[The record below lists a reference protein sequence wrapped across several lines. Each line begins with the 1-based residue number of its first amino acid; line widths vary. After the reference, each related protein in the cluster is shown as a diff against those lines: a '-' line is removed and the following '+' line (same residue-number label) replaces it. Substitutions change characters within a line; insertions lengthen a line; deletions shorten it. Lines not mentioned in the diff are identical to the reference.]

1 MKQLNKPISHT
12 CPPENSSINY
22 LSRTKLSLITAA
34 VFATFVTS
42 DALANVTIKGT
53 VTINDQVVEVDQT
66 TNVSLGSDGDVINIE
81 GNENNALY
89 VNGDNLSLDGSKINV
104 EATGGAAVST
114 QKNTTNVNIGSLNT
128 EYVNLNGYKNGVKA
142 ISGSIVSVDSN
153 NQIYIGTV
161 DSDVSSADLSA
172 LYSSGASIT
181 VGQNAK
187 QIFLN
192 TETSAKSSTKDALG
206 IYAVRN
212 GNVSVGN
219 ENAEEVQIN
228 VNQVS
233 SAIGIW
239 SIGDNSTPSS
249 TVEISGKKLSMVT
262 SSGGEAR
269 GIAAHNGGNVQ
280 LNGDSITLTATST
293 GAAVRDKHSKATGI
307 EVFSEQDGISEVTLN
322 AQSISSTA
330 IAEVEAIGAYT
341 GTNSVLNI
349 SSDKTQNISISAI
362 NKQATDSSRAYGLW
376 VDNTASLDKS
386 GGKVNISA
394 KTVTV
399 SAQGS
404 TDIRAIHVASN
415 NLDQEERSQL
425 TIDAD
430 KVIIEAQSTD
440 SSSKAAGISAMS
452 AGDVSIL
459 GDTFITADNAIQA
472 RGDAQVLINKDSD
485 HTTQINGDIV
495 FTYDAETS
503 GTGVDATVDITLS
516 GENSYL
522 EGQSKITGNP
532 PQEKSDVKNFSMTM
546 TQGGTWKVTGD
557 SFVNH
562 LNLQDAGSVSL
573 LKETGTFSAD
583 NLSMDGGVIQTSSAE
598 QKVEVQTLKLSQ
610 NGGTLNASS
619 VANQDGS
626 ISTATLSVG
635 SVEEGQGGVLNVNY
649 SGINS
654 DQITEENVSDL
665 QAVQLAE
672 TADGIAMTEVV
683 EEGDINGK
691 WTRTTTAD
699 GQTNTTQAA
708 NTKLADYSSVNAMSL
723 VQWRNEINHLTKRLG
738 DVRASES
745 AIGAWARV
753 YGGESEWGSGDEIS
767 MDHTTIQVGSDYR
780 INPNLIVGGAFSYTD
795 SDADLVNGSA
805 DGKSYSLAAY
815 ATYLTNT
822 GSYLDVIGRYG
833 YLKNDIHAGNMKLD
847 TDSNAFSLS
856 MEGGHTFRFMQE
868 RAYIEPQVE
877 LTYGFISGDNAKA
890 SNQVKIEQD
899 DYQSLITR
907 LGVRAGMNF
916 PEKAG
921 TVYATVSYSYDFLGE
936 AEGKA
941 IKNNVTS
948 DLSEDLGG
956 GWVTYGVGT
965 QFQLGKQAYVYGELE
980 RTSGGDVENPY
991 LFNVGLRWNF

>member
-1 MKQLNKPISHT
+1 MKSKQKYQLAR
-12 CPPENSSINY
+12 
-22 LSRTKLSLITAA
+22 LSAIATAVLMTSVFSTTNAATVKLNGTL
-34 VFATFVTS
+34 FV
-42 DALANVTIKGT
+42 
-53 VTINDQVVEVDQT
+53 NDQTQEFGEGGVIKDDVSVSASIGQITDDIRVEKGEGD
-66 TNVSLGSDGDVINIE
+66 SLYAYGAKLTVE
-81 GNENNALY
+81 
-89 VNGDNLSLDGSKINV
+89 GSKIDVEGADAAVYANRGSEV
-104 EATGGAAVST
+104 LIGSSSTDYVRLDGKGYGVRSGTDSSLVIDAKEINIGTTIADSSNKNLISVFGQNNGKITIGQNARTIKIQTQTASTLTSTSKTVSGIKALDGAKITLGNSEVNEIDIKTIFSNNATGIWAEGKKSAPDSSIEATAKNIFITTEAGHQASGISALHGGNISIGAEDSLISLTTISTGTQTEDALSSANGIQVYSSLDNHSSLTMIGTNITSNATGNIEAV
-114 QKNTTNVNIGSLNT
+114 G
-128 EYVNLNGYKNGVKA
+128 A
-142 ISGSIVSVDSN
+142 
-153 NQIYIGTV
+153 YIGT
-161 DSDVSSADLSA
+161 
-172 LYSSGASIT
+172 
-181 VGQNAK
+181 
-187 QIFLN
+187 
-192 TETSAKSSTKDALG
+192 
-206 IYAVRN
+206 N
-212 GNVSVGN
+212 G
-219 ENAEEVQIN
+219 
-228 VNQVS
+228 
-233 SAIGIW
+233 
-239 SIGDNSTPSS
+239 
-249 TVEISGKKLSMVT
+249 
-262 SSGGEAR
+262 
-269 GIAAHNGGNVQ
+269 
-280 LNGDSITLTATST
+280 
-293 GAAVRDKHSKATGI
+293 
-307 EVFSEQDGISEVTLN
+307 TLN
-322 AQSISSTA
+322 
-330 IAEVEAIGAYT
+330 IGT
-341 GTNSVLNI
+341 KETDQVLI
-349 SSDKTQNISISAI
+349 KAI
-362 NKQATDSSRAYGLW
+362 NIQSNPSSRAFGIW
-376 VDNTASLDKS
+376 VDNTADWKKN
-386 GGKVNISA
+386 GGQANI
-394 KTVTV
+394 TGQNV
-399 SAQGS
+399 SIYAEGG
-404 TDIRAIHVASN
+404 TDTRAIHVASN
-415 NLDQEERSQL
+415 DLDPAKRSKL
-425 TIDAD
+425 SIKAD
-430 KVIIEAQSTD
+430 NIVIEAKSTNAERN
-440 SSSKAAGISAMS
+440 SSGISAMS
-452 AGDVSIL
+452 AGDVSIE
-459 GDTFITADNAIQA
+459 GNTIINADNAIVA
-472 RGDAQVLINKDSD
+472 RGDASVVINKETQS
-485 HTTQINGDIV
+485 TTQINGDIS
-495 FTYDAETS
+495 FSYDEATS

-557 SFVNH
+557 SFVNR

-573 LKETGTFSAD
+573 LKETSTFSAD

-598 QKVEVQTLKLSQ
+598 QKVAVQTLKLSQ
-610 NGGTLNASS
+610 NGGTLNAWS

-635 SVEEGQGGVLNVNY
+635 SVEEGQGGALNVNY

-654 DQITEENVSDL
+654 DQITEKNASDL
-665 QAVQLAE
+665 KAVQLAE

-907 LGVRAGMNF
+907 LGVRAGLNF

-941 IKNNVTS
+941 IKNNLTS

>member
-1 MKQLNKPISHT
+1 MKSKQKYQLAR
-12 CPPENSSINY
+12 
-22 LSRTKLSLITAA
+22 LSAIATAVLMTS
-34 VFATFVTS
+34 VFS
-42 DALANVTIKGT
+42 
-53 VTINDQVVEVDQT
+53 T
-66 TNVSLGSDGDVINIE
+66 TN
-81 GNENNALY
+81 A
-89 VNGDNLSLDGSKINV
+89 
-104 EATGGAAVST
+104 AT
-114 QKNTTNVNIGSLNT
+114 
-128 EYVNLNGYKNGVKA
+128 VK
-142 ISGSIVSVDSN
+142 
-153 NQIYIGTV
+153 
-161 DSDVSSADLSA
+161 
-172 LYSSGASIT
+172 
-181 VGQNAK
+181 
-187 QIFLN
+187 
-192 TETSAKSSTKDALG
+192 
-206 IYAVRN
+206 
-212 GNVSVGN
+212 
-219 ENAEEVQIN
+219 
-228 VNQVS
+228 
-233 SAIGIW
+233 
-239 SIGDNSTPSS
+239 
-249 TVEISGKKLSMVT
+249 
-262 SSGGEAR
+262 
-269 GIAAHNGGNVQ
+269 VQ
-280 LNGDSITLTATST
+280 LNGTLFVNDQIQEFGEGGVITDDVSVSASIGQITDDIRVEKGKSGDSLYAYGAKLTVEGSKIDVEGAAAAVYANKGSEVLIGSSSTDYVRLDGKVYGVRNGTDSSLVVNAKEINIGTTISDSNKNLISVFGQNNGQITIGQNAQTIKIQTQTASTSTSNSSVISGIKALSGANITLGNSEVNEIDIKTIFSNN
-293 GAAVRDKHSKATGI
+293 ATGI
-307 EVFSEQDGISEVTLN
+307 WAEGKESAPDSSIEAAAKNIFITTEAGHQASGISALHGGDISIGAEDSLISLTTISTGTQTEDALSSANGIQVYSSLDNHSSLTMIGTNITSNATGNIEAVGAYIGTNGTLN
-322 AQSISSTA
+322 
-330 IAEVEAIGAYT
+330 IGT
-341 GTNSVLNI
+341 KETDQVLI
-349 SSDKTQNISISAI
+349 KAI
-362 NKQATDSSRAYGLW
+362 NTQSNPSSRAFGIW
-376 VDNTASLDKS
+376 VDNTAEWKKN
-386 GGKVNISA
+386 GGQANI
-394 KTVTV
+394 TGQNV
-399 SAQGS
+399 SIYAEGG
-404 TDIRAIHVASN
+404 TDTRAIHVASN
-415 NLDQEERSQL
+415 DLDPAKRSKL
-425 TIDAD
+425 SIKAD
-430 KVIIEAQSTD
+430 NIVIEAKSTNAERN
-440 SSSKAAGISAMS
+440 SSGISAMS
-452 AGDVSIL
+452 AGDVSIE
-459 GDTFITADNAIQA
+459 GNTIINADNAIVA
-472 RGDAQVLINKDSD
+472 RGDASVVINKETQS
-485 HTTQINGDIV
+485 TTQINGDIS
-495 FTYDAETS
+495 FSYDEATS

-610 NGGTLNASS
+610 NGGTFNASS

-635 SVEEGQGGVLNVNY
+635 SVEEGQGGALNVNY

-941 IKNNVTS
+941 IKNNLTS

>member
-1 MKQLNKPISHT
+1 MLM
-12 CPPENSSINY
+12 
-22 LSRTKLSLITAA
+22 TKLKNLARGGVIKDDVSVSASIGQITDDIRVEKGEGDSLYAYGA
-34 VFATFVTS
+34 K
-42 DALANVTIKGT
+42 LT
-53 VTINDQVVEVDQT
+53 VE
-66 TNVSLGSDGDVINIE
+66 
-81 GNENNALY
+81 
-89 VNGDNLSLDGSKINV
+89 GSKIDVEGADAAVYANRGSEV
-104 EATGGAAVST
+104 LIGSSSTDYVRLDGKGYGVRSGTDSSLVIDAKEINIGTTIADSSNKNLISVFGQNNGKITIGQNARTIKIQTQTASTLTSTSKTVSGIKALDGAKITLGNSEVNEIDIKTIFSNNATGIWAEGKKSAPDSSIEATAKNIFITTEAGHQASGISALHGGNISIGAEDSLISLTTISTGTQTEDALSSANGIQVYSSLDNHSSLTMIGTNITSNATGNIEAV
-114 QKNTTNVNIGSLNT
+114 G
-128 EYVNLNGYKNGVKA
+128 A
-142 ISGSIVSVDSN
+142 
-153 NQIYIGTV
+153 YIGTN
-161 DSDVSSADLSA
+161 
-172 LYSSGASIT
+172 GT
-181 VGQNAK
+181 
-187 QIFLN
+187 LN
-192 TETSAKSSTKDALG
+192 IGTKET
-206 IYAVRN
+206 
-212 GNVSVGN
+212 
-219 ENAEEVQIN
+219 
-228 VNQVS
+228 NQVL
-233 SAIGIW
+233 I
-239 SIGDNSTPSS
+239 
-249 TVEISGKKLSMVT
+249 K
-262 SSGGEAR
+262 
-269 GIAAHNGGNVQ
+269 
-280 LNGDSITLTATST
+280 
-293 GAAVRDKHSKATGI
+293 
-307 EVFSEQDGISEVTLN
+307 
-322 AQSISSTA
+322 
-330 IAEVEAIGAYT
+330 
-341 GTNSVLNI
+341 
-349 SSDKTQNISISAI
+349 AI
-362 NKQATDSSRAYGLW
+362 NIQSNPSSRAFGIW
-376 VDNTASLDKS
+376 VDNTADWKKN
-386 GGKVNISA
+386 GGQANI
-394 KTVTV
+394 TGQNV
-399 SAQGS
+399 SIYAEGG
-404 TDIRAIHVASN
+404 TDTRAIHVASN
-415 NLDQEERSQL
+415 DLDPAKRSKL
-425 TIDAD
+425 SIKAD
-430 KVIIEAQSTD
+430 NIVIEAKSTNAERN
-440 SSSKAAGISAMS
+440 SSGISAMS
-452 AGDVSIL
+452 AGDVSIE
-459 GDTFITADNAIQA
+459 GNTIINEDNAIVA
-472 RGDAQVLINKDSD
+472 RGDASVVINKETQS
-485 HTTQINGDIV
+485 TTQINGDIS
-495 FTYDAETS
+495 FSYDEATS

-557 SFVNH
+557 SFVNR

-573 LKETGTFSAD
+573 LKETSTFSAD

-598 QKVEVQTLKLSQ
+598 QKVAVQTLKLSQ
-610 NGGTLNASS
+610 NGGTLNAWS

-635 SVEEGQGGVLNVNY
+635 SVEEGQGGALNVNY

-654 DQITEENVSDL
+654 DQITEKNASDL
-665 QAVQLAE
+665 KAVQLAE

-907 LGVRAGMNF
+907 LGVRAGLNF

-941 IKNNVTS
+941 IKNNLTS

>member
-1 MKQLNKPISHT
+1 MKSKQKYQLAR
-12 CPPENSSINY
+12 
-22 LSRTKLSLITAA
+22 LSAIATAVLMTSVFSTTNAATVKLNGTL
-34 VFATFVTS
+34 FV
-42 DALANVTIKGT
+42 
-53 VTINDQVVEVDQT
+53 NDQTQEFGEGGVIKDDVSVSASIGQITDDIRVEKGKSGD
-66 TNVSLGSDGDVINIE
+66 SLYAYGAKLTVE
-81 GNENNALY
+81 
-89 VNGDNLSLDGSKINV
+89 GSKIDV
-104 EATGGAAVST
+104 EGAAAAVYANKGSEVLIGSSSTDYVRLDGKVYGVRNGTDSSLVVNAKEINIGTTITDLNKDLISVFGQNNGQITIGQNAQTIKIQTQTASTSTYNPHVISGIKALDGANITLGNSEVNDIDIKTIFSNNATGIWAEGKESAPDSSIEAAAKYIFITTEAGHQASGISALHGGDISIGAEDSLISLTTISTGTQTEDALSSANGIQVYSSLDNHSSLTMIGTNITSNATGNIEAV
-114 QKNTTNVNIGSLNT
+114 G
-128 EYVNLNGYKNGVKA
+128 A
-142 ISGSIVSVDSN
+142 
-153 NQIYIGTV
+153 YIGT
-161 DSDVSSADLSA
+161 
-172 LYSSGASIT
+172 
-181 VGQNAK
+181 
-187 QIFLN
+187 
-192 TETSAKSSTKDALG
+192 
-206 IYAVRN
+206 N
-212 GNVSVGN
+212 G
-219 ENAEEVQIN
+219 
-228 VNQVS
+228 
-233 SAIGIW
+233 
-239 SIGDNSTPSS
+239 
-249 TVEISGKKLSMVT
+249 
-262 SSGGEAR
+262 
-269 GIAAHNGGNVQ
+269 
-280 LNGDSITLTATST
+280 
-293 GAAVRDKHSKATGI
+293 
-307 EVFSEQDGISEVTLN
+307 TLN
-322 AQSISSTA
+322 
-330 IAEVEAIGAYT
+330 IGT
-341 GTNSVLNI
+341 KETDQVLI
-349 SSDKTQNISISAI
+349 KAI
-362 NKQATDSSRAYGLW
+362 NTQSNPSSRAFGIW
-376 VDNTASLDKS
+376 VDNTAEWKKN
-386 GGKVNISA
+386 GGQANI
-394 KTVTV
+394 TGQNV
-399 SAQGS
+399 SIYAEGG
-404 TDIRAIHVASN
+404 TDTRAIHVASN
-415 NLDQEERSQL
+415 DLDPAKRSKL
-425 TIDAD
+425 SIKAD
-430 KVIIEAQSTD
+430 NIVIEAKSTNAERN
-440 SSSKAAGISAMS
+440 SSGISAMS
-452 AGDVSIL
+452 AGDVSIE
-459 GDTFITADNAIQA
+459 GNTIINADNAIVA
-472 RGDAQVLINKDSD
+472 RGDASVVINKETQS
-485 HTTQINGDIV
+485 TTQINGDIS
-495 FTYDAETS
+495 FSYDEATS

-610 NGGTLNASS
+610 NGGTFNASS

-635 SVEEGQGGVLNVNY
+635 SVEEGQGGALNVNY

-738 DVRASES
+738 EVRASES

-856 MEGGHTFRFMQE
+856 MEGGHTFRFLQE

-941 IKNNVTS
+941 IKNNLTS

>member
-1 MKQLNKPISHT
+1 MKSKQK
-12 CPPENSSINY
+12 Y
-22 LSRTKLSLITAA
+22 QLSR
-34 VFATFVTS
+34 
-42 DALANVTIKGT
+42 
-53 VTINDQVVEVDQT
+53 
-66 TNVSLGSDGDVINIE
+66 
-81 GNENNALY
+81 
-89 VNGDNLSLDGSKINV
+89 
-104 EATGGAAVST
+104 
-114 QKNTTNVNIGSLNT
+114 
-128 EYVNLNGYKNGVKA
+128 
-142 ISGSIVSVDSN
+142 
-153 NQIYIGTV
+153 
-161 DSDVSSADLSA
+161 LSA
-172 LYSSGASIT
+172 IAMAVLMTSVFSTS
-181 VGQNAK
+181 NA
-187 QIFLN
+187 
-192 TETSAKSSTKDALG
+192 AK
-206 IYAVRN
+206 
-212 GNVSVGN
+212 
-219 ENAEEVQIN
+219 
-228 VNQVS
+228 
-233 SAIGIW
+233 
-239 SIGDNSTPSS
+239 
-249 TVEISGKKLSMVT
+249 
-262 SSGGEAR
+262 
-269 GIAAHNGGNVQ
+269 VQ
-280 LNGDSITLTATST
+280 LNGTLFVNDQTQEFGEGGVIKDDVSVSASIGQITDDIRVEKGKSDSLYAYGAKLTVEGSKIDVEGADAAVYANKGSEVLIGSSSTDYVRLDGKGYGVRNGTDSSLVIDAKEINIGTTIADSNKNLISVFGQNNSQITIGQNARTIKIQTQTASTLTSTSKT
-293 GAAVRDKHSKATGI
+293 VSGIKALYGANITVGNSKVNDIDIKTIFSNNATGI
-307 EVFSEQDGISEVTLN
+307 WAEGKESAPDSSIEAAAKNIFITTEAGHQASGISALHGGDISIGAEDSLISLTTISTGTQTEDALSSANGIQVYSSLDNHSSLTMIGTNITSNATGNIEAVGAYIGTNGTLN
-322 AQSISSTA
+322 
-330 IAEVEAIGAYT
+330 IGT
-341 GTNSVLNI
+341 KETDQVLI
-349 SSDKTQNISISAI
+349 KAI
-362 NKQATDSSRAYGLW
+362 NTQSNPSSRAFGIW
-376 VDNTASLDKS
+376 VDNTADWQKN
-386 GGKVNISA
+386 GGQANI
-394 KTVTV
+394 TGQNV
-399 SAQGS
+399 SIYAEGG
-404 TDIRAIHVASN
+404 TDTRAIHVASN
-415 NLDQEERSQL
+415 DLDPAKRSKL
-425 TIDAD
+425 SIKAD
-430 KVIIEAQSTD
+430 NIVIEAK
-440 SSSKAAGISAMS
+440 SSNAERNSSGISAMS
-452 AGDVSIL
+452 AGDVSIE
-459 GDTFITADNAIQA
+459 GSTIINADNAIVA
-472 RGDAQVLINKDSD
+472 RGDASVVINKETQF
-485 HTTQINGDIV
+485 TTQINGDIS
-495 FTYDAETS
+495 FSYDEATS

-635 SVEEGQGGVLNVNY
+635 SVEEGQGGALNVNY

-654 DQITEENVSDL
+654 DQITEKNASDL
-665 QAVQLAE
+665 KAVQLAE

-856 MEGGHTFRFMQE
+856 MEGGHTFRFLQE

-916 PEKAG
+916 PEK
-921 TVYATVSYSYDFLGE
+921 LGYLWRWHPIPIRE
-936 AEGKA
+936 
-941 IKNNVTS
+941 TS
-948 DLSEDLGG
+948 
-956 GWVTYGVGT
+956 
-965 QFQLGKQAYVYGELE
+965 
-980 RTSGGDVENPY
+980 
-991 LFNVGLRWNF
+991 LRLR

>member
-1 MKQLNKPISHT
+1 MKSKQKYQLAR
-12 CPPENSSINY
+12 
-22 LSRTKLSLITAA
+22 LSAIATAVLMTSVFSTTNAATVKLNGTL
-34 VFATFVTS
+34 FV
-42 DALANVTIKGT
+42 
-53 VTINDQVVEVDQT
+53 NDQTQEFGEGGVIKDDVSVSASIGQITDDIRVEKGEGD
-66 TNVSLGSDGDVINIE
+66 SLYAYGAKLTVE
-81 GNENNALY
+81 
-89 VNGDNLSLDGSKINV
+89 GSKIDVEGADAAVYANRGSEV
-104 EATGGAAVST
+104 LIGSSSTDYVRLDGKGYGVRNGTDSSLVIDAKEINIGTTIADSNKNLISVFGQNNGQITIGQNARTIKIQTQTASTLTSTSKTVSGIKALYGAKITLGNSEVNDIDIKTIFSNNATGIWAEGKESAPDSSIEATAKNIFITTEAGHQASGISALHGGDISIGAEDSLISLTTISTGTQTEEALSSANGIQVYSSLDNHSSLTMIGTNITSNATGNIEAV
-114 QKNTTNVNIGSLNT
+114 G
-128 EYVNLNGYKNGVKA
+128 A
-142 ISGSIVSVDSN
+142 
-153 NQIYIGTV
+153 YIGTN
-161 DSDVSSADLSA
+161 
-172 LYSSGASIT
+172 GT
-181 VGQNAK
+181 
-187 QIFLN
+187 LN
-192 TETSAKSSTKDALG
+192 IGTKET
-206 IYAVRN
+206 
-212 GNVSVGN
+212 
-219 ENAEEVQIN
+219 
-228 VNQVS
+228 NQVL
-233 SAIGIW
+233 I
-239 SIGDNSTPSS
+239 
-249 TVEISGKKLSMVT
+249 K
-262 SSGGEAR
+262 
-269 GIAAHNGGNVQ
+269 
-280 LNGDSITLTATST
+280 
-293 GAAVRDKHSKATGI
+293 
-307 EVFSEQDGISEVTLN
+307 
-322 AQSISSTA
+322 
-330 IAEVEAIGAYT
+330 
-341 GTNSVLNI
+341 
-349 SSDKTQNISISAI
+349 AI
-362 NKQATDSSRAYGLW
+362 NIQSNPSSRAFGIW
-376 VDNTASLDKS
+376 VDNTADWKKN
-386 GGKVNISA
+386 GGQANI
-394 KTVTV
+394 TGQNV
-399 SAQGS
+399 SIYAEGG
-404 TDIRAIHVASN
+404 TDTRAIHVASN
-415 NLDQEERSQL
+415 DLDPAKRSKL
-425 TIDAD
+425 SIKAD
-430 KVIIEAQSTD
+430 NIVIEAKSTNAERN
-440 SSSKAAGISAMS
+440 SSGISAMS
-452 AGDVSIL
+452 AGDVSIE
-459 GDTFITADNAIQA
+459 GNTIINADNAIVA
-472 RGDAQVLINKDSD
+472 RGDASVVINKETQS
-485 HTTQINGDIV
+485 TTQINGDIS
-495 FTYDAETS
+495 FSYDEATS

-532 PQEKSDVKNFSMTM
+532 PQGKSDVKNFSMTM

-557 SFVNH
+557 SFVNR

-573 LKETGTFSAD
+573 LKETSTFSAD
-583 NLSMDGGVIQTSSAE
+583 NLSMDGGVIQTSSAK
-598 QKVEVQTLKLSQ
+598 QKVAVQTLKLSQ

-619 VANQDGS
+619 VVNQDGS

-635 SVEEGQGGVLNVNY
+635 SVEEGKGGALNVNY

-654 DQITEENVSDL
+654 DQITEKNASDL
-665 QAVQLAE
+665 KAVQLAE

-877 LTYGFISGDNAKA
+877 LTYGFISGDNVKA

-907 LGVRAGMNF
+907 LGVRAGLNF

-941 IKNNVTS
+941 IKNNLTS

>member
-1 MKQLNKPISHT
+1 MKSKQKYQLAR
-12 CPPENSSINY
+12 
-22 LSRTKLSLITAA
+22 LSAIATAVLMTS
-34 VFATFVTS
+34 VFSTTNAATVRLNGTLFV
-42 DALANVTIKGT
+42 
-53 VTINDQVVEVDQT
+53 NDQTQEFGEGGEIKDDVSVSASIGQSTDDIRVEKGKSD
-66 TNVSLGSDGDVINIE
+66 SLYAYGAKLTVE
-81 GNENNALY
+81 
-89 VNGDNLSLDGSKINV
+89 GSKIDV
-104 EATGGAAVST
+104 EGAAAAVYANQGSEVLIGSSSTDYVRLDGKVYGVRNGTDSSLVVNAKEINIGTTIADSNKDLISVFGQYNSQITIGQNAQTIKIQTQTASTSTYNSHVISGIKALSGANITLGNSEVNKIDIKTIFSNNATGIWAEGRESAPDSSIEAAAKNIFITTEAGHQASGISALHGGDISIGAEDSLISLTTISTGTQTEDALSSANGIQVYSSLDNHSSLTMIGTNITSNATGNIEAV
-114 QKNTTNVNIGSLNT
+114 G
-128 EYVNLNGYKNGVKA
+128 A
-142 ISGSIVSVDSN
+142 
-153 NQIYIGTV
+153 YIGT
-161 DSDVSSADLSA
+161 
-172 LYSSGASIT
+172 
-181 VGQNAK
+181 
-187 QIFLN
+187 
-192 TETSAKSSTKDALG
+192 
-206 IYAVRN
+206 N
-212 GNVSVGN
+212 G
-219 ENAEEVQIN
+219 
-228 VNQVS
+228 
-233 SAIGIW
+233 
-239 SIGDNSTPSS
+239 
-249 TVEISGKKLSMVT
+249 
-262 SSGGEAR
+262 
-269 GIAAHNGGNVQ
+269 
-280 LNGDSITLTATST
+280 
-293 GAAVRDKHSKATGI
+293 
-307 EVFSEQDGISEVTLN
+307 TLN
-322 AQSISSTA
+322 
-330 IAEVEAIGAYT
+330 IGT
-341 GTNSVLNI
+341 KETDQVLI
-349 SSDKTQNISISAI
+349 KAI
-362 NKQATDSSRAYGLW
+362 NTQSNPSSRAFGIW
-376 VDNTASLDKS
+376 VDNTAEWKKN
-386 GGKVNISA
+386 GGQANI
-394 KTVTV
+394 TGQNV
-399 SAQGS
+399 SIYAEGG
-404 TDIRAIHVASN
+404 TDTRAIHVASN
-415 NLDQEERSQL
+415 DLDPAKRSKL
-425 TIDAD
+425 SIKAD
-430 KVIIEAQSTD
+430 NIVIEAKSTNAERN
-440 SSSKAAGISAMS
+440 SSGISAMS
-452 AGDVSIL
+452 AGDVSIE
-459 GDTFITADNAIQA
+459 GNTIINADNAIVA
-472 RGDAQVLINKDSD
+472 RGDASVVINKETQS
-485 HTTQINGDIV
+485 TTQINGDIS
-495 FTYDAETS
+495 FSYDEATS

-532 PQEKSDVKNFSMTM
+532 PQEKSDVKNFSMTI

-635 SVEEGQGGVLNVNY
+635 SVEAGQGGVLNVNY

-738 DVRASES
+738 EVRASES

-856 MEGGHTFRFMQE
+856 MEGGHTFRFLQE

-941 IKNNVTS
+941 IKNNLTS

>member
-1 MKQLNKPISHT
+1 MKSKQKYQLAR
-12 CPPENSSINY
+12 
-22 LSRTKLSLITAA
+22 LSAIATAVLMTS
-34 VFATFVTS
+34 VFS
-42 DALANVTIKGT
+42 
-53 VTINDQVVEVDQT
+53 T
-66 TNVSLGSDGDVINIE
+66 TN
-81 GNENNALY
+81 A
-89 VNGDNLSLDGSKINV
+89 
-104 EATGGAAVST
+104 AT
-114 QKNTTNVNIGSLNT
+114 
-128 EYVNLNGYKNGVKA
+128 VK
-142 ISGSIVSVDSN
+142 
-153 NQIYIGTV
+153 
-161 DSDVSSADLSA
+161 
-172 LYSSGASIT
+172 
-181 VGQNAK
+181 
-187 QIFLN
+187 
-192 TETSAKSSTKDALG
+192 
-206 IYAVRN
+206 
-212 GNVSVGN
+212 
-219 ENAEEVQIN
+219 
-228 VNQVS
+228 
-233 SAIGIW
+233 
-239 SIGDNSTPSS
+239 
-249 TVEISGKKLSMVT
+249 
-262 SSGGEAR
+262 
-269 GIAAHNGGNVQ
+269 VQ
-280 LNGDSITLTATST
+280 LNGTLFVNDQIQEFGEGGVITDDVSVSASIGQITDDIRVEKGKSGDSLYAYGAKLTVEGSKIDVEGAAAAVYANKGSEVLIGSSSTDYVRLDGKGYGVRNGTDSSLVIDAKEINIGTTIADSNKNLISVYGQNNSQITIGQNARTIKIQTQTASTLTSTSKT
-293 GAAVRDKHSKATGI
+293 ISGIKALYGANITVGNSKVNDIDIKTIFSNNATGI
-307 EVFSEQDGISEVTLN
+307 WAEGKESAPDSSIEAAAKNIFITTEAGHQASGISALHGGDISIGAEDSLISLTTISTGTQTEDALSSANGIQVYSSLDNHSSLTMIGTNITSNATGNIEAVGAYIGTNGTLN
-322 AQSISSTA
+322 
-330 IAEVEAIGAYT
+330 IGT
-341 GTNSVLNI
+341 KETDQVLI
-349 SSDKTQNISISAI
+349 KAI
-362 NKQATDSSRAYGLW
+362 NTQSNPSSRAFGIW
-376 VDNTASLDKS
+376 VDNTAEWKKN
-386 GGKVNISA
+386 GGQANI
-394 KTVTV
+394 TGQNV
-399 SAQGS
+399 SIYAEGG
-404 TDIRAIHVASN
+404 TDTRAIHVASN
-415 NLDQEERSQL
+415 DLDPAKRSKL
-425 TIDAD
+425 SIKAD
-430 KVIIEAQSTD
+430 NIVIEAKSTNAERN
-440 SSSKAAGISAMS
+440 SSGISAMS
-452 AGDVSIL
+452 AGDVSIE
-459 GDTFITADNAIQA
+459 GNTIINADNAIVA
-472 RGDAQVLINKDSD
+472 RGDASVVINKETQS
-485 HTTQINGDIV
+485 TTQINGDIS
-495 FTYDAETS
+495 FSYDEATS

-532 PQEKSDVKNFSMTM
+532 PQEKSDVKNFSMTI

-610 NGGTLNASS
+610 NGGTFNASS

-856 MEGGHTFRFMQE
+856 MEGGHTFRFLQE

>member
-1 MKQLNKPISHT
+1 MKSKQKYQLARLSAIATAVLMTSVFSTTNAATVKLNGTLFVNDQTQEFGEGGKIEDDVSV
-12 CPPENSSINY
+12 SASIGQ
-22 LSRTKLSLITAA
+22 ITDYIR
-34 VFATFVTS
+34 VE
-42 DALANVTIKGT
+42 KGT
-53 VTINDQVVEVDQT
+53 GDSLYAFGAKLTVE
-66 TNVSLGSDGDVINIE
+66 
-81 GNENNALY
+81 
-89 VNGDNLSLDGSKINV
+89 GSKIDVEGADAAVYANRGSEV
-104 EATGGAAVST
+104 LIGSSSTDYVRLDGKGYGVRKGTDSSLVIDAKEINIGTTIADSNKNLISVFGQNNGKITIGQNARTIKIQTQTASTLTSTSKTVSGIKALYGANITLGNSEVNDIDIKTIFSNNATGIWAEGEEFAPDSLIEATAKNIFITTEAGHQASGISALHGGDISIGAEDSLISLTTISTGTQTEDALSSANGIQVYSSLDNHSSLTMIGTNITSNATGNIEAV
-114 QKNTTNVNIGSLNT
+114 G
-128 EYVNLNGYKNGVKA
+128 A
-142 ISGSIVSVDSN
+142 
-153 NQIYIGTV
+153 YIGTN
-161 DSDVSSADLSA
+161 
-172 LYSSGASIT
+172 GT
-181 VGQNAK
+181 
-187 QIFLN
+187 LN
-192 TETSAKSSTKDALG
+192 IGTKET
-206 IYAVRN
+206 
-212 GNVSVGN
+212 
-219 ENAEEVQIN
+219 
-228 VNQVS
+228 NQVL
-233 SAIGIW
+233 I
-239 SIGDNSTPSS
+239 
-249 TVEISGKKLSMVT
+249 K
-262 SSGGEAR
+262 
-269 GIAAHNGGNVQ
+269 
-280 LNGDSITLTATST
+280 
-293 GAAVRDKHSKATGI
+293 
-307 EVFSEQDGISEVTLN
+307 
-322 AQSISSTA
+322 
-330 IAEVEAIGAYT
+330 
-341 GTNSVLNI
+341 
-349 SSDKTQNISISAI
+349 AI
-362 NKQATDSSRAYGLW
+362 NIQSNPSSRAFGIW
-376 VDNTASLDKS
+376 VDNTADWKKN
-386 GGKVNISA
+386 GGQANI
-394 KTVTV
+394 TGQNV
-399 SAQGS
+399 SIYAEGG
-404 TDIRAIHVASN
+404 TDTRAIHVASN
-415 NLDQEERSQL
+415 DLDPAKRSKL
-425 TIDAD
+425 SIKAD
-430 KVIIEAQSTD
+430 NIVIEAKSTNAERN
-440 SSSKAAGISAMS
+440 SSGISAMS
-452 AGDVSIL
+452 AGDVSIE
-459 GDTFITADNAIQA
+459 GNTIINADNAIVA
-472 RGDAQVLINKDSD
+472 RGDASVVINKETQS
-485 HTTQINGDIV
+485 TTQINGDIS
-495 FTYDAETS
+495 FSYDEATS

-557 SFVNH
+557 SFVNR

-573 LKETGTFSAD
+573 LKETSTFSAD

-598 QKVEVQTLKLSQ
+598 QKVAVQTLKLSQ

-654 DQITEENVSDL
+654 DQITEKNASDL
-665 QAVQLAE
+665 KAVQLAE

-907 LGVRAGMNF
+907 LGVRAGLNF

-941 IKNNVTS
+941 IKNNLTS

>member
-1 MKQLNKPISHT
+1 MKSKQK
-12 CPPENSSINY
+12 Y
-22 LSRTKLSLITAA
+22 QLSR
-34 VFATFVTS
+34 
-42 DALANVTIKGT
+42 
-53 VTINDQVVEVDQT
+53 
-66 TNVSLGSDGDVINIE
+66 
-81 GNENNALY
+81 
-89 VNGDNLSLDGSKINV
+89 
-104 EATGGAAVST
+104 
-114 QKNTTNVNIGSLNT
+114 
-128 EYVNLNGYKNGVKA
+128 
-142 ISGSIVSVDSN
+142 
-153 NQIYIGTV
+153 
-161 DSDVSSADLSA
+161 LSA
-172 LYSSGASIT
+172 IAMAVLMTSVFSTS
-181 VGQNAK
+181 NA
-187 QIFLN
+187 
-192 TETSAKSSTKDALG
+192 AK
-206 IYAVRN
+206 
-212 GNVSVGN
+212 
-219 ENAEEVQIN
+219 
-228 VNQVS
+228 
-233 SAIGIW
+233 
-239 SIGDNSTPSS
+239 
-249 TVEISGKKLSMVT
+249 
-262 SSGGEAR
+262 
-269 GIAAHNGGNVQ
+269 VQ
-280 LNGDSITLTATST
+280 LNGTLFVNDQTQEFGEGGVIKDDVSVSASIGQITDDIRVEKGKSDSLYAYGAKLTVEGSKIDVEGADAAVYANKGSEVLIGSSSTDYVRLDGKGYGVRNGTDSSLVIDAKEINIGTTIADSNKNLISVYGQNNSQITIGQNARTIKIQTQTASTLTSTSKT
-293 GAAVRDKHSKATGI
+293 ISGIKALYGANITVGNSKVNDIDIKTIFSNNATGI
-307 EVFSEQDGISEVTLN
+307 WAEGKESAPDSSIEAAAKNIFITTEAGHQASGISALHGGDISIGAEDSLISLTTISTGTQTEDALSSANGIQVYSSLDNHSSLTMIGTNITSNATGNIEAVGAYIGTNATLN
-322 AQSISSTA
+322 
-330 IAEVEAIGAYT
+330 IGT
-341 GTNSVLNI
+341 KETDQVLI
-349 SSDKTQNISISAI
+349 KAI
-362 NKQATDSSRAYGLW
+362 NTQSNPSSRAFGIW
-376 VDNTASLDKS
+376 VDNTAEWKKN
-386 GGKVNISA
+386 GGQANI
-394 KTVTV
+394 TGQNV
-399 SAQGS
+399 SIYAEGG
-404 TDIRAIHVASN
+404 TDTRAIHVASN
-415 NLDQEERSQL
+415 DLDPAKRSKL
-425 TIDAD
+425 SIKAD
-430 KVIIEAQSTD
+430 NIVIEAKSTNAERN
-440 SSSKAAGISAMS
+440 SSGISAMS
-452 AGDVSIL
+452 AGDVSIE
-459 GDTFITADNAIQA
+459 GNTIINADNAIVA
-472 RGDAQVLINKDSD
+472 RGDASVVINKETQS
-485 HTTQINGDIV
+485 TTQINGDIS
-495 FTYDAETS
+495 FSYDEATS

-619 VANQDGS
+619 VANQDGT

-635 SVEEGQGGVLNVNY
+635 SVEESQGGALNVNY

-691 WTRTTTAD
+691 WTRTTTTD

-723 VQWRNEINHLTKRLG
+723 VQCRNEINHLTKRLG

-745 AIGAWARV
+745 EIGAWARV

-856 MEGGHTFRFMQE
+856 MEGGHTFHFMQE

>member
-1 MKQLNKPISHT
+1 MKSKQK
-12 CPPENSSINY
+12 Y
-22 LSRTKLSLITAA
+22 QLSR
-34 VFATFVTS
+34 
-42 DALANVTIKGT
+42 
-53 VTINDQVVEVDQT
+53 
-66 TNVSLGSDGDVINIE
+66 
-81 GNENNALY
+81 
-89 VNGDNLSLDGSKINV
+89 
-104 EATGGAAVST
+104 
-114 QKNTTNVNIGSLNT
+114 
-128 EYVNLNGYKNGVKA
+128 
-142 ISGSIVSVDSN
+142 
-153 NQIYIGTV
+153 
-161 DSDVSSADLSA
+161 LSA
-172 LYSSGASIT
+172 IAMAVLMTSVFSTS
-181 VGQNAK
+181 NA
-187 QIFLN
+187 
-192 TETSAKSSTKDALG
+192 AK
-206 IYAVRN
+206 
-212 GNVSVGN
+212 
-219 ENAEEVQIN
+219 
-228 VNQVS
+228 
-233 SAIGIW
+233 
-239 SIGDNSTPSS
+239 
-249 TVEISGKKLSMVT
+249 
-262 SSGGEAR
+262 
-269 GIAAHNGGNVQ
+269 VQ
-280 LNGDSITLTATST
+280 LNGTLFVNDQTQEFGEGGVIKDDVSVSASIGQITDDIRVEKGKSDSLYAYGAKLTVEGSKIDVEGADAAVYANKGSEVLIGSSSTDYVRLDGKGYGVRNGTDSSLVIDAKEINIGTTIADSNKNLISVYGQNNSQITIGQNAQTIKIQTQTASTLTSTSKT
-293 GAAVRDKHSKATGI
+293 ISGIKALYGANITVGNSKVNDIDIKTIFSNNATGI
-307 EVFSEQDGISEVTLN
+307 WAEGKESAPDSSIEAAAKNIFITTEAGHQASGISALHGGDISIGAEDSLISLTTISTGTQTEDALSSANGIQVYSSLDNHSSLTMIGTNITSNATGNIEAVGAYIGTNGTLN
-322 AQSISSTA
+322 
-330 IAEVEAIGAYT
+330 IGT
-341 GTNSVLNI
+341 KETDQVLI
-349 SSDKTQNISISAI
+349 KAI
-362 NKQATDSSRAYGLW
+362 NTQSNPSSRAFGIW
-376 VDNTASLDKS
+376 VDNTAEWKKN
-386 GGKVNISA
+386 GGQANI
-394 KTVTV
+394 TGQNV
-399 SAQGS
+399 SIYAEGG
-404 TDIRAIHVASN
+404 TDTRAIHVASN
-415 NLDQEERSQL
+415 DLDPAKRSKL
-425 TIDAD
+425 SIKAD
-430 KVIIEAQSTD
+430 NIVIEAKSTNAERN
-440 SSSKAAGISAMS
+440 SSGISAMS
-452 AGDVSIL
+452 AGDVSIE
-459 GDTFITADNAIQA
+459 GNTIINADNAIVA
-472 RGDAQVLINKDSD
+472 RGDASVVINKETQS
-485 HTTQINGDIV
+485 TTQINGDIS
-495 FTYDAETS
+495 FSYDEATS

-619 VANQDGS
+619 VANQDGT

-635 SVEEGQGGVLNVNY
+635 SVEESQGGALNVNY

-654 DQITEENVSDL
+654 DQITEKNASDL
-665 QAVQLAE
+665 KAVQLAE

-691 WTRTTTAD
+691 WTRTTTTD

-745 AIGAWARV
+745 EIGAWARV

-856 MEGGHTFRFMQE
+856 MEGGHTFHFMQE

>member
-1 MKQLNKPISHT
+1 MKSKQK
-12 CPPENSSINY
+12 Y
-22 LSRTKLSLITAA
+22 QLSR
-34 VFATFVTS
+34 
-42 DALANVTIKGT
+42 
-53 VTINDQVVEVDQT
+53 
-66 TNVSLGSDGDVINIE
+66 
-81 GNENNALY
+81 
-89 VNGDNLSLDGSKINV
+89 
-104 EATGGAAVST
+104 
-114 QKNTTNVNIGSLNT
+114 
-128 EYVNLNGYKNGVKA
+128 
-142 ISGSIVSVDSN
+142 
-153 NQIYIGTV
+153 
-161 DSDVSSADLSA
+161 LSA
-172 LYSSGASIT
+172 IAMAVLMTSVFSTS
-181 VGQNAK
+181 NA
-187 QIFLN
+187 
-192 TETSAKSSTKDALG
+192 AK
-206 IYAVRN
+206 
-212 GNVSVGN
+212 
-219 ENAEEVQIN
+219 
-228 VNQVS
+228 
-233 SAIGIW
+233 
-239 SIGDNSTPSS
+239 
-249 TVEISGKKLSMVT
+249 
-262 SSGGEAR
+262 
-269 GIAAHNGGNVQ
+269 VQ
-280 LNGDSITLTATST
+280 LNGTLFVNDQTQEFGEGGVIKDDVSVSASIGQITDDIRVEKGKSDSLYAYGAKLTVEGSKIDVEGADAAVYANKGSEVLIGSSSTDYVRLDGKGYGVRNGTDSSLVIDAKEINIGTTIADSNKNLISVYGQNNSQITIGQNARTIKIQTQTASTLTSTSKT
-293 GAAVRDKHSKATGI
+293 ISGIKALYGANITVGNSKVNDIDIKTIFSNNATGI
-307 EVFSEQDGISEVTLN
+307 WAEGKESAPDSSIEAAAKNIFITTEAGHQASGISALHGGDISIGAEDSLISLTTISTGTQTEDALSSANGIQVYSSLDNHSSLTMIGTNITSNATGNIEAVGAYIGTNGTLN
-322 AQSISSTA
+322 
-330 IAEVEAIGAYT
+330 IGT
-341 GTNSVLNI
+341 KETDQVLI
-349 SSDKTQNISISAI
+349 KAI
-362 NKQATDSSRAYGLW
+362 NTQSNPSSRAFGIW
-376 VDNTASLDKS
+376 VDNTADWKKN
-386 GGKVNISA
+386 GGQANINGQN
-394 KTVTV
+394 V
-399 SAQGS
+399 SIYAEGG
-404 TDIRAIHVASN
+404 TDTRAIHVASN
-415 NLDQEERSQL
+415 DLDPAKRSKL
-425 TIDAD
+425 SIKAD
-430 KVIIEAQSTD
+430 NIVIEAKSTNAERN
-440 SSSKAAGISAMS
+440 SSGISAMS
-452 AGDVSIL
+452 AGDVSIE
-459 GDTFITADNAIQA
+459 GNTIINADNAIVA
-472 RGDAQVLINKDSD
+472 RGDASVVINKETQS
-485 HTTQINGDIV
+485 TTQINGDIS
-495 FTYDAETS
+495 FSYDEATS

-557 SFVNH
+557 SFVNR

-573 LKETGTFSAD
+573 LKETSTFSAD

-619 VANQDGS
+619 VANQDGT

-635 SVEEGQGGVLNVNY
+635 SVEESQGGALNVNY

-654 DQITEENVSDL
+654 DQITEKNASDL
-665 QAVQLAE
+665 KAVQLAE

-691 WTRTTTAD
+691 WTRTTTTD

-745 AIGAWARV
+745 EIGAWARV

-856 MEGGHTFRFMQE
+856 MEGGHTFHFMQE

>member
-1 MKQLNKPISHT
+1 MKSKQKYQLARLSAIATAVLMTSVFSTTNAATVKLNGTLFVNDQTQEFGEEGEIKDDVSV
-12 CPPENSSINY
+12 SASIGQ
-22 LSRTKLSLITAA
+22 IT
-34 VFATFVTS
+34 
-42 DALANVTIKGT
+42 DAIRVEKGT
-53 VTINDQVVEVDQT
+53 DDSLFAYGAKLTVE
-66 TNVSLGSDGDVINIE
+66 
-81 GNENNALY
+81 
-89 VNGDNLSLDGSKINV
+89 GSKIDVEGADAAVYATSGSEVLIGSSSTDYVRLDGKGYGVRSGKDSSLVIDAKEINIGTTIADSSNKNLFSV
-104 EATGGAAVST
+104 YGQHNGKITIGQNARTIKIQTQTASTLTSTSKTVVSGIKALYGANITLGNSEVNDIDIKTIFSNNATGIWAEGRESAPDSSIEATAKKIFITTEAGHQASGISALHGGDISIGAEDSLISLTTISTGTQTEDALSSANGIQVYSSLDNHSSLTMIGTNITSNATGNIEAV
-114 QKNTTNVNIGSLNT
+114 G
-128 EYVNLNGYKNGVKA
+128 A
-142 ISGSIVSVDSN
+142 
-153 NQIYIGTV
+153 YIGTN
-161 DSDVSSADLSA
+161 
-172 LYSSGASIT
+172 GT
-181 VGQNAK
+181 
-187 QIFLN
+187 LN
-192 TETSAKSSTKDALG
+192 IGTKET
-206 IYAVRN
+206 
-212 GNVSVGN
+212 
-219 ENAEEVQIN
+219 
-228 VNQVS
+228 NQVL
-233 SAIGIW
+233 I
-239 SIGDNSTPSS
+239 
-249 TVEISGKKLSMVT
+249 K
-262 SSGGEAR
+262 
-269 GIAAHNGGNVQ
+269 
-280 LNGDSITLTATST
+280 
-293 GAAVRDKHSKATGI
+293 
-307 EVFSEQDGISEVTLN
+307 
-322 AQSISSTA
+322 
-330 IAEVEAIGAYT
+330 
-341 GTNSVLNI
+341 
-349 SSDKTQNISISAI
+349 AI
-362 NKQATDSSRAYGLW
+362 NIQSNPSSRAFGIW
-376 VDNTASLDKS
+376 VDNTADWKKN
-386 GGKVNISA
+386 GGQANI
-394 KTVTV
+394 TGQNV
-399 SAQGS
+399 SIYAEGG
-404 TDIRAIHVASN
+404 TDTRAIHVASN
-415 NLDQEERSQL
+415 DLDPAKRSKL
-425 TIDAD
+425 SIKAD
-430 KVIIEAQSTD
+430 NIVIEAKSTNAERN
-440 SSSKAAGISAMS
+440 SSGISAMS
-452 AGDVSIL
+452 AGDVSIE
-459 GDTFITADNAIQA
+459 GNTIINADNAIVA
-472 RGDAQVLINKDSD
+472 RGDASVVINKETQS
-485 HTTQINGDIV
+485 TTQINGDIS
-495 FTYDAETS
+495 FSYDEATS

-532 PQEKSDVKNFSMTM
+532 PQGKSDVKNFSMTM

-557 SFVNH
+557 SFVNR

-573 LKETGTFSAD
+573 LKETSTFSAD
-583 NLSMDGGVIQTSSAE
+583 NLSMDGGVIQTSSAK
-598 QKVEVQTLKLSQ
+598 QKVAVQTLKLSQ

-619 VANQDGS
+619 VVNQDGS

-635 SVEEGQGGVLNVNY
+635 SVEEGQGGALNVNY

-654 DQITEENVSDL
+654 DQITEKNASDL
-665 QAVQLAE
+665 KAVQLTE

-907 LGVRAGMNF
+907 LGVRAGLNF

-941 IKNNVTS
+941 IKNNLTS

>member
-1 MKQLNKPISHT
+1 MTRLKNLARGGVIKDDVSV
-12 CPPENSSINY
+12 SASIGQITDDIRVEKGKSDSLY
-22 LSRTKLSLITAA
+22 AYGAKL
-34 VFATFVTS
+34 
-42 DALANVTIKGT
+42 T
-53 VTINDQVVEVDQT
+53 VE
-66 TNVSLGSDGDVINIE
+66 
-81 GNENNALY
+81 
-89 VNGDNLSLDGSKINV
+89 GSKIDV
-104 EATGGAAVST
+104 EGADAAVYANKGSEVLIGSSSTDYVRLDGKGYGVRNGTDSSLVIDAKEINIGTTIADSNKNLISVYGQNNSQITIGQNARTIKIQTQTASTLTSTSKTISGIKALYGANITVGNSKVNDIDIKTIFSNNATGIWAEGKESAPDSSIEAAAKNIFITTEAGHQASGISALHGGDISIGAEDSLISLTTISTGTQTEDALSSANGIQVYSSLDNHSSLTMIGTNITSNATGNIEAV
-114 QKNTTNVNIGSLNT
+114 G
-128 EYVNLNGYKNGVKA
+128 A
-142 ISGSIVSVDSN
+142 
-153 NQIYIGTV
+153 YIGT
-161 DSDVSSADLSA
+161 
-172 LYSSGASIT
+172 
-181 VGQNAK
+181 
-187 QIFLN
+187 
-192 TETSAKSSTKDALG
+192 
-206 IYAVRN
+206 N
-212 GNVSVGN
+212 G
-219 ENAEEVQIN
+219 
-228 VNQVS
+228 
-233 SAIGIW
+233 
-239 SIGDNSTPSS
+239 
-249 TVEISGKKLSMVT
+249 
-262 SSGGEAR
+262 
-269 GIAAHNGGNVQ
+269 
-280 LNGDSITLTATST
+280 
-293 GAAVRDKHSKATGI
+293 
-307 EVFSEQDGISEVTLN
+307 TLN
-322 AQSISSTA
+322 
-330 IAEVEAIGAYT
+330 IGT
-341 GTNSVLNI
+341 KETDQVLI
-349 SSDKTQNISISAI
+349 KAI
-362 NKQATDSSRAYGLW
+362 NTQSNPSSRAFGIW
-376 VDNTASLDKS
+376 VDNTAEWKKN
-386 GGKVNISA
+386 GGQANI
-394 KTVTV
+394 TGQNV
-399 SAQGS
+399 SIYAEGG
-404 TDIRAIHVASN
+404 TDTRAIHVASN
-415 NLDQEERSQL
+415 DLDPAKRSKL
-425 TIDAD
+425 SIKAD
-430 KVIIEAQSTD
+430 NIVIEAKSTNAERN
-440 SSSKAAGISAMS
+440 SSGISAMS
-452 AGDVSIL
+452 AGDVSIE
-459 GDTFITADNAIQA
+459 GNTIINADNAIVA
-472 RGDAQVLINKDSD
+472 RGDASVVINKETQS
-485 HTTQINGDIV
+485 TTQINGDIS
-495 FTYDAETS
+495 FSYDEATS

-619 VANQDGS
+619 VANQDGT

-635 SVEEGQGGVLNVNY
+635 SVEESQGGALNVNY

-654 DQITEENVSDL
+654 DQITEKNASDL
-665 QAVQLAE
+665 KAVQLAE

-691 WTRTTTAD
+691 WTRTTTTD

-745 AIGAWARV
+745 EIGAWARV

-856 MEGGHTFRFMQE
+856 MEGGHTFHFMQE

>member
-1 MKQLNKPISHT
+1 MKSKQKYQLAR
-12 CPPENSSINY
+12 
-22 LSRTKLSLITAA
+22 LSAIATAVLMTS
-34 VFATFVTS
+34 VFS
-42 DALANVTIKGT
+42 
-53 VTINDQVVEVDQT
+53 T
-66 TNVSLGSDGDVINIE
+66 TN
-81 GNENNALY
+81 A
-89 VNGDNLSLDGSKINV
+89 
-104 EATGGAAVST
+104 AT
-114 QKNTTNVNIGSLNT
+114 
-128 EYVNLNGYKNGVKA
+128 VK
-142 ISGSIVSVDSN
+142 
-153 NQIYIGTV
+153 
-161 DSDVSSADLSA
+161 
-172 LYSSGASIT
+172 
-181 VGQNAK
+181 
-187 QIFLN
+187 
-192 TETSAKSSTKDALG
+192 
-206 IYAVRN
+206 
-212 GNVSVGN
+212 
-219 ENAEEVQIN
+219 
-228 VNQVS
+228 
-233 SAIGIW
+233 
-239 SIGDNSTPSS
+239 
-249 TVEISGKKLSMVT
+249 
-262 SSGGEAR
+262 
-269 GIAAHNGGNVQ
+269 VQ
-280 LNGDSITLTATST
+280 LNGTLFVNDQIQEFGEGGVITDDVSVSASIGQITDDIRVEKGKSGDSLYAYGAKLTVEGSKIDVEGAAAAVYANKGSEVLIGSSSTDYVRLDGKVYGVRNGTDSSLVVNAKEINIGITIADLNKDLTSVFGQNNGQITIGQNAQTIKIQTQTASTSTYNSYVISGIKALHGANITLGNSEVNDIDIKTIFSNN
-293 GAAVRDKHSKATGI
+293 ATGI
-307 EVFSEQDGISEVTLN
+307 WAEGKESAPDSSIEAAAKNIFITTEAGHQASGISALHGGDISIGAEDSLISLTTISTGTQTEDALSSANGIQVYSSLDNHSSLTMIGTNITSNATGNIEAVGAYIGTNGTLN
-322 AQSISSTA
+322 
-330 IAEVEAIGAYT
+330 IGT
-341 GTNSVLNI
+341 KETDQVLI
-349 SSDKTQNISISAI
+349 KAI
-362 NKQATDSSRAYGLW
+362 NTQSNPSSRAFGIW
-376 VDNTASLDKS
+376 VDNTAEWKKN
-386 GGKVNISA
+386 GGQANI
-394 KTVTV
+394 TGQNV
-399 SAQGS
+399 SIYAEGG
-404 TDIRAIHVASN
+404 TDTRAIHVASN
-415 NLDQEERSQL
+415 DLDPAKRSKL
-425 TIDAD
+425 SIKAD
-430 KVIIEAQSTD
+430 NIVIEAKSTNAERN
-440 SSSKAAGISAMS
+440 SSGISAMS
-452 AGDVSIL
+452 AGDVSIE
-459 GDTFITADNAIQA
+459 GNTIINADNAIVA
-472 RGDAQVLINKDSD
+472 RGDASVVINKETQS
-485 HTTQINGDIV
+485 TTQINGDIS
-495 FTYDAETS
+495 FSYDEATS

-941 IKNNVTS
+941 IKNNLTS

>member
-1 MKQLNKPISHT
+1 MKSRQKYQLAR
-12 CPPENSSINY
+12 
-22 LSRTKLSLITAA
+22 LSAIATAVLMTSVFSTTNAATVKLNGTL
-34 VFATFVTS
+34 FV
-42 DALANVTIKGT
+42 
-53 VTINDQVVEVDQT
+53 NDQTQEFGEGGEIKDDVSVSASIGQITDDIRVEKGKSD
-66 TNVSLGSDGDVINIE
+66 SLYAYGAKLTVE
-81 GNENNALY
+81 
-89 VNGDNLSLDGSKINV
+89 GSKIDV
-104 EATGGAAVST
+104 EGADAAVYANKGSEVLIGSSSTDYVRLDGKVYGVRNGTDSSLVVNAKEINIGITIADLNKDLTSVFGQNNGQITIGQNAQTIKIQTQTASTSTSNSSVISGIKALYGANITLGNSEVNDIDIKTIFSNNATGIWAEGKESAPDSSIEAAAKNIFITTEAGHQASGISALHGGDISIGAEDSLISLTTISTGTQTEDALSSANGIQVYSSLDNHSSLTMIGTNITSNATGNIEAV
-114 QKNTTNVNIGSLNT
+114 G
-128 EYVNLNGYKNGVKA
+128 A
-142 ISGSIVSVDSN
+142 
-153 NQIYIGTV
+153 YIGT
-161 DSDVSSADLSA
+161 
-172 LYSSGASIT
+172 
-181 VGQNAK
+181 
-187 QIFLN
+187 
-192 TETSAKSSTKDALG
+192 
-206 IYAVRN
+206 N
-212 GNVSVGN
+212 G
-219 ENAEEVQIN
+219 
-228 VNQVS
+228 
-233 SAIGIW
+233 
-239 SIGDNSTPSS
+239 
-249 TVEISGKKLSMVT
+249 
-262 SSGGEAR
+262 
-269 GIAAHNGGNVQ
+269 
-280 LNGDSITLTATST
+280 
-293 GAAVRDKHSKATGI
+293 
-307 EVFSEQDGISEVTLN
+307 TLN
-322 AQSISSTA
+322 
-330 IAEVEAIGAYT
+330 IGT
-341 GTNSVLNI
+341 KETDQVLI
-349 SSDKTQNISISAI
+349 KAI
-362 NKQATDSSRAYGLW
+362 NTQSNPSSRAFGIW
-376 VDNTASLDKS
+376 VDNTAEWKKN
-386 GGKVNISA
+386 GGQANI
-394 KTVTV
+394 TGQNV
-399 SAQGS
+399 SIYAEGG
-404 TDIRAIHVASN
+404 TDTRAIHVASN
-415 NLDQEERSQL
+415 DLDPAKRSKL
-425 TIDAD
+425 SIKAD
-430 KVIIEAQSTD
+430 NIVIEAKSTNAEHN
-440 SSSKAAGISAMS
+440 SSGISAMS
-452 AGDVSIL
+452 AGDVSIE
-459 GDTFITADNAIQA
+459 GNTVINADNAIVA
-472 RGDAQVLINKDSD
+472 RGDASVVINKETQS
-485 HTTQINGDIV
+485 TTQINGDIS
-495 FTYDAETS
+495 FSYDEATS

-635 SVEEGQGGVLNVNY
+635 SVEEGQGGALNVNY

-856 MEGGHTFRFMQE
+856 MEGGHTFRFLQE

>member
-1 MKQLNKPISHT
+1 MKSKQKYQLAR
-12 CPPENSSINY
+12 
-22 LSRTKLSLITAA
+22 LSAIATAVLMTSVFSTTNAATVKLNGTL
-34 VFATFVTS
+34 FV
-42 DALANVTIKGT
+42 
-53 VTINDQVVEVDQT
+53 NDQTQEFGEGGGVIKDDVSVSASIGQITDDIRVEKGEGD
-66 TNVSLGSDGDVINIE
+66 SLYAYGAKLTVE
-81 GNENNALY
+81 
-89 VNGDNLSLDGSKINV
+89 GSKIDVEGADAAVYANRGSEV
-104 EATGGAAVST
+104 LIGSSSTDYVRLDGKGYGVRSGTDSSLVIDAKEINIGTTIADSSNKNLISVFGQNNGKITIGQNARTIKIQTQTASTLTSTSKTVSGIKALDGAKITLGNSEVNEIDIKTIFSNNATGIWAEGKKSAPDSSIEATAKNIFITTEAGHQASGISALHGGNISIGAEDSLISLTTISTGTQTEDALSSANGIQVYSSLDNHSSLTMIGTNITSNATGNIEAV
-114 QKNTTNVNIGSLNT
+114 G
-128 EYVNLNGYKNGVKA
+128 A
-142 ISGSIVSVDSN
+142 
-153 NQIYIGTV
+153 YIGTN
-161 DSDVSSADLSA
+161 
-172 LYSSGASIT
+172 GT
-181 VGQNAK
+181 
-187 QIFLN
+187 LN
-192 TETSAKSSTKDALG
+192 IGTKET
-206 IYAVRN
+206 
-212 GNVSVGN
+212 
-219 ENAEEVQIN
+219 
-228 VNQVS
+228 NQVL
-233 SAIGIW
+233 I
-239 SIGDNSTPSS
+239 
-249 TVEISGKKLSMVT
+249 K
-262 SSGGEAR
+262 
-269 GIAAHNGGNVQ
+269 
-280 LNGDSITLTATST
+280 
-293 GAAVRDKHSKATGI
+293 
-307 EVFSEQDGISEVTLN
+307 
-322 AQSISSTA
+322 
-330 IAEVEAIGAYT
+330 
-341 GTNSVLNI
+341 
-349 SSDKTQNISISAI
+349 AI
-362 NKQATDSSRAYGLW
+362 NIQSNPSSRAFGIW
-376 VDNTASLDKS
+376 VDNTADWKKN
-386 GGKVNISA
+386 GGQANI
-394 KTVTV
+394 TGQNV
-399 SAQGS
+399 SIYAEGG
-404 TDIRAIHVASN
+404 TDTRAIHVASN
-415 NLDQEERSQL
+415 DLDPAKRSKL
-425 TIDAD
+425 SIKAD
-430 KVIIEAQSTD
+430 NIVIEAKSTNAERN
-440 SSSKAAGISAMS
+440 SSGISAMS
-452 AGDVSIL
+452 AGDVSIE
-459 GDTFITADNAIQA
+459 GNTIINADNAIVA
-472 RGDAQVLINKDSD
+472 RGDASVVINKETQS
-485 HTTQINGDIV
+485 TTQINGDIS
-495 FTYDAETS
+495 FSYDEATS

-557 SFVNH
+557 SFVNR

-573 LKETGTFSAD
+573 LKETSTFSAD

-598 QKVEVQTLKLSQ
+598 QKVAVQTLKLSQ

-635 SVEEGQGGVLNVNY
+635 SVEEGQGGALNVNY

-654 DQITEENVSDL
+654 DQITEKNASDL
-665 QAVQLAE
+665 KAVQLAE

-907 LGVRAGMNF
+907 LGVRAGLNF

-941 IKNNVTS
+941 IKNNLTS

>member
-1 MKQLNKPISHT
+1 MKSKQKYQLARLSAIATAVLMTSVFSTTNAATVKLNGTLFVNDQTQEFGEGGKIEDDVSV
-12 CPPENSSINY
+12 SASIGQ
-22 LSRTKLSLITAA
+22 ITDYIR
-34 VFATFVTS
+34 VE
-42 DALANVTIKGT
+42 KGT
-53 VTINDQVVEVDQT
+53 DDSLYAFGAKLTVE
-66 TNVSLGSDGDVINIE
+66 
-81 GNENNALY
+81 
-89 VNGDNLSLDGSKINV
+89 GSKIDVEGADAAVYANKGSEV
-104 EATGGAAVST
+104 LIGSSSTDYVRLDGKGYGVRKGTDSSLVIDAKEINIGTTIADSNKNLISVFGQNNGKITIGQNARTIKIQTQTASTLTSTSKTVSGIKALYGANITLGNSEVNDIDIKTIFSNNATGIWAEGKESAPDSSIEATAKNIFITTEAGHQASGISALHGGDISIGAEDSLISLTTISTGTQTEDALSSANGIQVYSSLDNHSSLTMIGTNITSNATGNIEAV
-114 QKNTTNVNIGSLNT
+114 G
-128 EYVNLNGYKNGVKA
+128 A
-142 ISGSIVSVDSN
+142 
-153 NQIYIGTV
+153 YIGTN
-161 DSDVSSADLSA
+161 
-172 LYSSGASIT
+172 GT
-181 VGQNAK
+181 
-187 QIFLN
+187 LN
-192 TETSAKSSTKDALG
+192 IGTKET
-206 IYAVRN
+206 
-212 GNVSVGN
+212 
-219 ENAEEVQIN
+219 
-228 VNQVS
+228 NQVL
-233 SAIGIW
+233 I
-239 SIGDNSTPSS
+239 
-249 TVEISGKKLSMVT
+249 K
-262 SSGGEAR
+262 
-269 GIAAHNGGNVQ
+269 
-280 LNGDSITLTATST
+280 
-293 GAAVRDKHSKATGI
+293 
-307 EVFSEQDGISEVTLN
+307 
-322 AQSISSTA
+322 
-330 IAEVEAIGAYT
+330 
-341 GTNSVLNI
+341 
-349 SSDKTQNISISAI
+349 AI
-362 NKQATDSSRAYGLW
+362 NIQSNPSARAFGIW
-376 VDNTASLDKS
+376 VDNTADWKKN
-386 GGKVNISA
+386 GGQANI
-394 KTVTV
+394 TGQNV
-399 SAQGS
+399 SIYAEGG
-404 TDIRAIHVASN
+404 TDTRAIHVASN
-415 NLDQEERSQL
+415 DLDPAKRSKL
-425 TIDAD
+425 SIKAD
-430 KVIIEAQSTD
+430 NIVIEAKSTNAERN
-440 SSSKAAGISAMS
+440 SSGISAMS
-452 AGDVSIL
+452 AGDVSIE
-459 GDTFITADNAIQA
+459 GNTIINADNAIVA
-472 RGDAQVLINKDSD
+472 RGDASVVINKETQS
-485 HTTQINGDIV
+485 TTQINGDIS
-495 FTYDAETS
+495 FSYDEATS

-557 SFVNH
+557 SFVNR

-573 LKETGTFSAD
+573 LKETSTFSAD

-598 QKVEVQTLKLSQ
+598 QKVAVQTLKLSQ

-654 DQITEENVSDL
+654 DQITEKNASDL
-665 QAVQLAE
+665 KAVQLAE

-691 WTRTTTAD
+691 WIRTTTAD

-907 LGVRAGMNF
+907 LGVRAGLNF

-941 IKNNVTS
+941 IKNNLTS

>member
-1 MKQLNKPISHT
+1 MTRLKNLARGGVIKDDVSVSASIGQITDDIRVEKGKSDSLYAYGAKLN
-12 CPPENSSINY
+12 
-22 LSRTKLSLITAA
+22 
-34 VFATFVTS
+34 
-42 DALANVTIKGT
+42 
-53 VTINDQVVEVDQT
+53 VE
-66 TNVSLGSDGDVINIE
+66 
-81 GNENNALY
+81 
-89 VNGDNLSLDGSKINV
+89 GSKIDV
-104 EATGGAAVST
+104 EGADAAVYANKGSEVLIGSSSTDYVRLDGKGYGVRNGTDSSLVIDAKEINIGTTIADSNKNLISVYGQNNSQITIGQNARTIKIQTQTASTLTSTSKTISGIKALYGANITVGNSKVNDIDIKTIFSNNATGIWAEGKESAPDSSIEAAAKNIFITTEAGHQASGISALHGGDISIGAEDSLISLTTISTGTQTEDALSSANGIQVYSSLDNHSSLTMIGTNITSNATGNIEAV
-114 QKNTTNVNIGSLNT
+114 G
-128 EYVNLNGYKNGVKA
+128 A
-142 ISGSIVSVDSN
+142 
-153 NQIYIGTV
+153 YIGT
-161 DSDVSSADLSA
+161 
-172 LYSSGASIT
+172 
-181 VGQNAK
+181 
-187 QIFLN
+187 
-192 TETSAKSSTKDALG
+192 
-206 IYAVRN
+206 N
-212 GNVSVGN
+212 G
-219 ENAEEVQIN
+219 
-228 VNQVS
+228 
-233 SAIGIW
+233 
-239 SIGDNSTPSS
+239 
-249 TVEISGKKLSMVT
+249 
-262 SSGGEAR
+262 
-269 GIAAHNGGNVQ
+269 
-280 LNGDSITLTATST
+280 
-293 GAAVRDKHSKATGI
+293 
-307 EVFSEQDGISEVTLN
+307 TLN
-322 AQSISSTA
+322 
-330 IAEVEAIGAYT
+330 IGT
-341 GTNSVLNI
+341 KETDQVLI
-349 SSDKTQNISISAI
+349 KAI
-362 NKQATDSSRAYGLW
+362 NTQSNPSSRAFGIW
-376 VDNTASLDKS
+376 VDNTADWKKN
-386 GGKVNISA
+386 GGQANINGQN
-394 KTVTV
+394 V
-399 SAQGS
+399 SIYAEGG
-404 TDIRAIHVASN
+404 TDTRAIHVASN
-415 NLDQEERSQL
+415 DLDPAKRSKL
-425 TIDAD
+425 SIKAD
-430 KVIIEAQSTD
+430 NIVIEAKSTNAERN
-440 SSSKAAGISAMS
+440 SSGISAMS
-452 AGDVSIL
+452 AGDVSIE
-459 GDTFITADNAIQA
+459 GNTIINADNAIVA
-472 RGDAQVLINKDSD
+472 RGDASVVINKETQS
-485 HTTQINGDIV
+485 TTQINGDIS
-495 FTYDAETS
+495 FSYDEATS

-557 SFVNH
+557 SFVNR

-573 LKETGTFSAD
+573 LKETSTFSAD

-619 VANQDGS
+619 VANQDGT

-635 SVEEGQGGVLNVNY
+635 SVEESQGGALNVNY

-654 DQITEENVSDL
+654 DQITEKNASDL
-665 QAVQLAE
+665 KAVQLAE

-691 WTRTTTAD
+691 WTRTTTTD

-745 AIGAWARV
+745 EIGAWARV

-856 MEGGHTFRFMQE
+856 MEGGHTFHFMQE

>member
-1 MKQLNKPISHT
+1 MKSKQKYQLAR
-12 CPPENSSINY
+12 
-22 LSRTKLSLITAA
+22 LSAIATAVLMTS
-34 VFATFVTS
+34 VFS
-42 DALANVTIKGT
+42 
-53 VTINDQVVEVDQT
+53 T
-66 TNVSLGSDGDVINIE
+66 TN
-81 GNENNALY
+81 A
-89 VNGDNLSLDGSKINV
+89 
-104 EATGGAAVST
+104 AT
-114 QKNTTNVNIGSLNT
+114 
-128 EYVNLNGYKNGVKA
+128 VK
-142 ISGSIVSVDSN
+142 
-153 NQIYIGTV
+153 
-161 DSDVSSADLSA
+161 
-172 LYSSGASIT
+172 
-181 VGQNAK
+181 
-187 QIFLN
+187 
-192 TETSAKSSTKDALG
+192 
-206 IYAVRN
+206 
-212 GNVSVGN
+212 
-219 ENAEEVQIN
+219 
-228 VNQVS
+228 
-233 SAIGIW
+233 
-239 SIGDNSTPSS
+239 
-249 TVEISGKKLSMVT
+249 
-262 SSGGEAR
+262 
-269 GIAAHNGGNVQ
+269 VQ
-280 LNGDSITLTATST
+280 LNGTLFVNDQIQEFGEGGVITDDVSVSASIGQITDDIRVEKGKSGDSLFAYGAKLTVEGSKIDVEGAAAAVYANKGSEVLIGSSSTDYVRLDGKVYGVRNGTDSSLVVNAKEINIGTTISDSNKNLISVFGQNNGQITIGQNAQTIKIQTQTASTSTSNSSVISGIKALSGANITLGNSEVNEIDIKTIFSNN
-293 GAAVRDKHSKATGI
+293 ATGI
-307 EVFSEQDGISEVTLN
+307 WAEGKESAPDSSIEAAAKNIFITTEAGHQASGISALHGGDISIGAEDSLISLTTISTGTQTEDALSSANGIQVYSSLDNHSSLTMIGTNITSNATGNIEAVGAYIGTNGTLN
-322 AQSISSTA
+322 
-330 IAEVEAIGAYT
+330 IGT
-341 GTNSVLNI
+341 KETDQVLI
-349 SSDKTQNISISAI
+349 KAI
-362 NKQATDSSRAYGLW
+362 NTQSNPSSRAFGIW
-376 VDNTASLDKS
+376 VDNTAEWKKN
-386 GGKVNISA
+386 GGQANI
-394 KTVTV
+394 TGQNV
-399 SAQGS
+399 SIYAEGG
-404 TDIRAIHVASN
+404 TDTRAIHVASN
-415 NLDQEERSQL
+415 DLDPAKRSKL
-425 TIDAD
+425 SIKAD
-430 KVIIEAQSTD
+430 NIVIEAKSTNAERN
-440 SSSKAAGISAMS
+440 SSGISAMS
-452 AGDVSIL
+452 AGDVSIE
-459 GDTFITADNAIQA
+459 GNTIINADNAIVA
-472 RGDAQVLINKDSD
+472 RGDASVVINKETQS
-485 HTTQINGDIV
+485 TTQINGDIS
-495 FTYDAETS
+495 FSYDEATS

-598 QKVEVQTLKLSQ
+598 QKVKVQTLKLSQ

-635 SVEEGQGGVLNVNY
+635 SVEEGQGGALNVNY
-649 SGINS
+649 FGINS

-738 DVRASES
+738 DLRASES

-767 MDHTTIQVGSDYR
+767 MDHTTIQVGGDYR

-856 MEGGHTFRFMQE
+856 MEGGHTFRFLQE

-941 IKNNVTS
+941 IKNNLTS

>member
-1 MKQLNKPISHT
+1 MEL
-12 CPPENSSINY
+12 Y
-22 LSRTKLSLITAA
+22 LLMTKLKNLARGGEIKDDVSVSASIGQSTDDIRVEKGKSDSLYAYGA
-34 VFATFVTS
+34 K
-42 DALANVTIKGT
+42 LT
-53 VTINDQVVEVDQT
+53 VE
-66 TNVSLGSDGDVINIE
+66 
-81 GNENNALY
+81 
-89 VNGDNLSLDGSKINV
+89 GSKIDV
-104 EATGGAAVST
+104 EGAAAAVYANQGSEVLIGSSSTDYVRLDGKVYGVRNGTDSSLVVNAKEINIGTTIADSNKDLISVFGQYNSQITIGQNAQTIKIQTQTASTSTYNSHVISGIKALSGANITLGNSEVNKIDIKTIFSNNATGIWAEGRESAPDSSIEAAAKNIFITTEAGHQASGISALHGGDISIGAEDSLISLTTISTGTQTEDALSSANGIQVYSSLDNHSSLTMIGTNITSNATGNIEAV
-114 QKNTTNVNIGSLNT
+114 G
-128 EYVNLNGYKNGVKA
+128 A
-142 ISGSIVSVDSN
+142 
-153 NQIYIGTV
+153 YIGT
-161 DSDVSSADLSA
+161 
-172 LYSSGASIT
+172 
-181 VGQNAK
+181 
-187 QIFLN
+187 
-192 TETSAKSSTKDALG
+192 
-206 IYAVRN
+206 N
-212 GNVSVGN
+212 G
-219 ENAEEVQIN
+219 
-228 VNQVS
+228 
-233 SAIGIW
+233 
-239 SIGDNSTPSS
+239 
-249 TVEISGKKLSMVT
+249 
-262 SSGGEAR
+262 
-269 GIAAHNGGNVQ
+269 
-280 LNGDSITLTATST
+280 
-293 GAAVRDKHSKATGI
+293 
-307 EVFSEQDGISEVTLN
+307 TLN
-322 AQSISSTA
+322 
-330 IAEVEAIGAYT
+330 IGT
-341 GTNSVLNI
+341 KETDQVLI
-349 SSDKTQNISISAI
+349 KAI
-362 NKQATDSSRAYGLW
+362 NTQSNPSSRAFGIW
-376 VDNTASLDKS
+376 VDNTAEWKKN
-386 GGKVNISA
+386 GGQANI
-394 KTVTV
+394 TGQNV
-399 SAQGS
+399 SIYAEGG
-404 TDIRAIHVASN
+404 TDTRAIHVASN
-415 NLDQEERSQL
+415 DLDPAKRSKL
-425 TIDAD
+425 SIKAD
-430 KVIIEAQSTD
+430 NIVIEAKSTNAERN
-440 SSSKAAGISAMS
+440 SSGISAMS
-452 AGDVSIL
+452 AGDVSIE
-459 GDTFITADNAIQA
+459 GNTIINADNAIVA
-472 RGDAQVLINKDSD
+472 RGDASVVINKETQS
-485 HTTQINGDIV
+485 TTQINGDIS
-495 FTYDAETS
+495 FSYDEATS

-532 PQEKSDVKNFSMTM
+532 PQEKSDVKNFSMTI

-635 SVEEGQGGVLNVNY
+635 SVEAGQGGVLNVNY

-738 DVRASES
+738 EVRASES

-856 MEGGHTFRFMQE
+856 MEGGHTFRFLQE

-941 IKNNVTS
+941 IKNNLTS

>member
-1 MKQLNKPISHT
+1 MV
-12 CPPENSSINY
+12 
-22 LSRTKLSLITAA
+22 RKLTLKGIRGGVA
-34 VFATFVTS
+34 VES
-42 DALANVTIKGT
+42 
-53 VTINDQVVEVDQT
+53 
-66 TNVSLGSDGDVINIE
+66 
-81 GNENNALY
+81 
-89 VNGDNLSLDGSKINV
+89 NGK
-104 EATGGAAVST
+104 AV
-114 QKNTTNVNIGSLNT
+114 IGSTNT
-128 EYVNLNGYKNGVKA
+128 EYLRLEGKKYGVKSLSNSEVT
-142 ISGSIVSVDSN
+142 IDSN
-153 NQIYIGTV
+153 NQIFIGTTI
-161 DSDVSSADLSA
+161 SDQTGDLSSVYVKKGHMTIGQHA
-172 LYSSGASIT
+172 QSIQFQT
-181 VGQNAK
+181 Q
-187 QIFLN
+187 
-192 TETSAKSSTKDALG
+192 TSTTK
-206 IYAVRN
+206 
-212 GNVSVGN
+212 
-219 ENAEEVQIN
+219 
-228 VNQVS
+228 
-233 SAIGIW
+233 
-239 SIGDNSTPSS
+239 NST
-249 TVEISGKKLSMVT
+249 EISGVFAKDSALIDIGGDNTKNVDIKVSQKGNTVGISAYSTTDDFSEINIYGQNITSTSLSETNANGVYAGT
-262 SSGGEAR
+262 NGIVNIGTENTQNVSIQAVNNGGE
-269 GIAAHNGGNVQ
+269 
-280 LNGDSITLTATST
+280 
-293 GAAVRDKHSKATGI
+293 
-307 EVFSEQDGISEVTLN
+307 
-322 AQSISSTA
+322 STA
-330 IAEVEAIGAYT
+330 
-341 GTNSVLNI
+341 
-349 SSDKTQNISISAI
+349 SS
-362 NKQATDSSRAYGLW
+362 AYGIW
-376 VDNTASLDKS
+376 VDNTANLKKNS
-386 GGKVNISA
+386 GEVNISGQN
-394 KTVTV
+394 V
-399 SAQGS
+399 SIYAEAA
-404 TDIRAIHVASN
+404 TDTRAIHVASN
-415 NLDQEERSQL
+415 DLDPAKRSKL
-425 TIDAD
+425 SIKAD
-430 KVIIEAQSTD
+430 NIVIEAKSTNAERN
-440 SSSKAAGISAMS
+440 SSGISAMS
-452 AGDVSIL
+452 AGDVSIE
-459 GDTFITADNAIQA
+459 GNTIINADNAIVA
-472 RGDAQVLINKDSD
+472 RGDASVVINKETQS
-485 HTTQINGDIV
+485 TTQINGDIS
-495 FTYDAETS
+495 FSYDEATS

-635 SVEEGQGGVLNVNY
+635 SVEEGQGGALNVNY

-654 DQITEENVSDL
+654 DQITEKNASDL
-665 QAVQLAE
+665 KAVQLAE

-708 NTKLADYSSVNAMSL
+708 NTKLTDYSSLNAMSL
-723 VQWRNEINHLTKRLG
+723 VQWKNEINHLTKRLG

-936 AEGKA
+936 AEGNA

>member
-1 MKQLNKPISHT
+1 MKSKQKYQLAR
-12 CPPENSSINY
+12 
-22 LSRTKLSLITAA
+22 LSAIATAVLMTSVFSTTNAATVKLNGTL
-34 VFATFVTS
+34 FV
-42 DALANVTIKGT
+42 
-53 VTINDQVVEVDQT
+53 NDQTQEFGEGGVIKDDVSVSASIGQITDDIRVEKGEGD
-66 TNVSLGSDGDVINIE
+66 SLYAYGAKLTVE
-81 GNENNALY
+81 
-89 VNGDNLSLDGSKINV
+89 GSKIDVEGADAAVYANRGSEV
-104 EATGGAAVST
+104 LIGSSSTDYVRLDGKGYGVRSGTDSSLVIDAKEINIGTTIADSSNKNLISVFGQNNGKITIGQNARTIKIQTQTASTLTSTSKTVSGIKALDGAKITLGNSEVNEIDIKTIFSNNATGIWAEGKKSAPDSSIEATAKNIFITTEAGHQASGISALHGGNISIGAEDSLISLTTISTGTQTEDALSSANGIQVYSSLDNHSSLTMIGTNITSNATGNIEAV
-114 QKNTTNVNIGSLNT
+114 G
-128 EYVNLNGYKNGVKA
+128 A
-142 ISGSIVSVDSN
+142 
-153 NQIYIGTV
+153 YIGTN
-161 DSDVSSADLSA
+161 
-172 LYSSGASIT
+172 GT
-181 VGQNAK
+181 
-187 QIFLN
+187 LN
-192 TETSAKSSTKDALG
+192 IGTKET
-206 IYAVRN
+206 
-212 GNVSVGN
+212 
-219 ENAEEVQIN
+219 
-228 VNQVS
+228 NQVL
-233 SAIGIW
+233 I
-239 SIGDNSTPSS
+239 
-249 TVEISGKKLSMVT
+249 K
-262 SSGGEAR
+262 
-269 GIAAHNGGNVQ
+269 
-280 LNGDSITLTATST
+280 
-293 GAAVRDKHSKATGI
+293 
-307 EVFSEQDGISEVTLN
+307 
-322 AQSISSTA
+322 
-330 IAEVEAIGAYT
+330 
-341 GTNSVLNI
+341 
-349 SSDKTQNISISAI
+349 AI
-362 NKQATDSSRAYGLW
+362 NIQSNPSSRAFGIW
-376 VDNTASLDKS
+376 VDNTADWKKN
-386 GGKVNISA
+386 GGQANI
-394 KTVTV
+394 TGQNV
-399 SAQGS
+399 SIYAEGG
-404 TDIRAIHVASN
+404 TDTRAIHVASN
-415 NLDQEERSQL
+415 DLDPAKRSKL
-425 TIDAD
+425 SIKAD
-430 KVIIEAQSTD
+430 NIVIEAKSTNAERN
-440 SSSKAAGISAMS
+440 SSGISAMS
-452 AGDVSIL
+452 AGDVSIE
-459 GDTFITADNAIQA
+459 GNTIINADNAIVA
-472 RGDAQVLINKDSD
+472 RGDASVVINKETQS
-485 HTTQINGDIV
+485 TTQINGDIS
-495 FTYDAETS
+495 FSYDEATS

-557 SFVNH
+557 SFVNR

-573 LKETGTFSAD
+573 LKETSTFSAD

-598 QKVEVQTLKLSQ
+598 QKVAVQTLKLSQ
-610 NGGTLNASS
+610 NGGTLNAWS

-635 SVEEGQGGVLNVNY
+635 SVEEGQGGALNVNY

-654 DQITEENVSDL
+654 DQITEKNASDL
-665 QAVQLAE
+665 KAVQLAE

-907 LGVRAGMNF
+907 LGVRAGLNF

-941 IKNNVTS
+941 IKNNLTS

-980 RTSGGDVENPY
+980 RTSGGDVENPF

>member
-1 MKQLNKPISHT
+1 MKSKQKYQLAR
-12 CPPENSSINY
+12 
-22 LSRTKLSLITAA
+22 LSAIATAVLMTS
-34 VFATFVTS
+34 VFS
-42 DALANVTIKGT
+42 
-53 VTINDQVVEVDQT
+53 T
-66 TNVSLGSDGDVINIE
+66 TN
-81 GNENNALY
+81 A
-89 VNGDNLSLDGSKINV
+89 
-104 EATGGAAVST
+104 AT
-114 QKNTTNVNIGSLNT
+114 
-128 EYVNLNGYKNGVKA
+128 VK
-142 ISGSIVSVDSN
+142 
-153 NQIYIGTV
+153 
-161 DSDVSSADLSA
+161 
-172 LYSSGASIT
+172 
-181 VGQNAK
+181 
-187 QIFLN
+187 
-192 TETSAKSSTKDALG
+192 
-206 IYAVRN
+206 
-212 GNVSVGN
+212 
-219 ENAEEVQIN
+219 
-228 VNQVS
+228 
-233 SAIGIW
+233 
-239 SIGDNSTPSS
+239 
-249 TVEISGKKLSMVT
+249 
-262 SSGGEAR
+262 
-269 GIAAHNGGNVQ
+269 VQ
-280 LNGDSITLTATST
+280 LNGTLFVNDQIQEFGEGGVITDDVSVSASIGQITDDIRVEKGKSGDSLYAYGAKLTVEGSKIDVEGAAAAVYANKGSEVLIGSSSTDYVRLDGKVYGVRNGTDSSLVVNAKEINIGITIADLNKDLTSVFGQNNGQITIGQNAQTIKIQTQTASTSTYNSYVISGIKALHGANITLGNSEVNDIDIKTIFSNN
-293 GAAVRDKHSKATGI
+293 ATGI
-307 EVFSEQDGISEVTLN
+307 WAEGKESAPDSSIEAAAKNIFITTEAGHQASGISALHGGDISIGAEDSLISLTTISTGTQTEDALSSANGIQVYSSLDNHSSLTMIGTNITSNATGNIEAVGAYIGTNGTLN
-322 AQSISSTA
+322 
-330 IAEVEAIGAYT
+330 IGT
-341 GTNSVLNI
+341 KETDQVLI
-349 SSDKTQNISISAI
+349 KAI
-362 NKQATDSSRAYGLW
+362 NTQSNPSSRAFGIW
-376 VDNTASLDKS
+376 VDNTAEWKKN
-386 GGKVNISA
+386 GGQANI
-394 KTVTV
+394 TGQNV
-399 SAQGS
+399 SIYAEGG
-404 TDIRAIHVASN
+404 TDTRAIHVASN
-415 NLDQEERSQL
+415 DLDPAKRSKL
-425 TIDAD
+425 SIKAD
-430 KVIIEAQSTD
+430 NIVIEAKSTNAERN
-440 SSSKAAGISAMS
+440 SSGISAMS
-452 AGDVSIL
+452 AGDVSIE
-459 GDTFITADNAIQA
+459 GNTIINADNAIVA
-472 RGDAQVLINKDSD
+472 RGDASVVINKETQS
-485 HTTQINGDIV
+485 TTQINGDIS
-495 FTYDAETS
+495 FSYDEATS

-856 MEGGHTFRFMQE
+856 MEGGHTFRFLQE

-941 IKNNVTS
+941 IKNNLTS

>member
-1 MKQLNKPISHT
+1 VRLDGKGYGVRNGTDSSLVIDAKEINIGTTIADSNKNLISVFGQNNGQIT
-12 CPPENSSINY
+12 IGQNARTIKIQTQTASTLTSTSKTVSGIKALYGAKITLGNSEVNDIDIKTIFSNNATGIWAEGKESAPDSSIEATAKNIFITTEAGHQASGISA
-22 LSRTKLSLITAA
+22 LHGGDISIGAEDSLISLTTISTGTQTEEALSSA
-34 VFATFVTS
+34 NGIQVYSSLDNHSSLTMIGTNITSNAT
-42 DALANVTIKGT
+42 G
-53 VTINDQVVEVDQT
+53 
-66 TNVSLGSDGDVINIE
+66 NIE
-81 GNENNALY
+81 A
-89 VNGDNLSLDGSKINV
+89 V
-104 EATGGAAVST
+104 GA
-114 QKNTTNVNIGSLNT
+114 
-128 EYVNLNGYKNGVKA
+128 
-142 ISGSIVSVDSN
+142 
-153 NQIYIGTV
+153 YIGTN
-161 DSDVSSADLSA
+161 
-172 LYSSGASIT
+172 GT
-181 VGQNAK
+181 
-187 QIFLN
+187 LN
-192 TETSAKSSTKDALG
+192 IGTKET
-206 IYAVRN
+206 
-212 GNVSVGN
+212 
-219 ENAEEVQIN
+219 
-228 VNQVS
+228 NQVL
-233 SAIGIW
+233 I
-239 SIGDNSTPSS
+239 
-249 TVEISGKKLSMVT
+249 K
-262 SSGGEAR
+262 
-269 GIAAHNGGNVQ
+269 
-280 LNGDSITLTATST
+280 
-293 GAAVRDKHSKATGI
+293 
-307 EVFSEQDGISEVTLN
+307 
-322 AQSISSTA
+322 
-330 IAEVEAIGAYT
+330 
-341 GTNSVLNI
+341 
-349 SSDKTQNISISAI
+349 AI
-362 NKQATDSSRAYGLW
+362 NIQSNPSSRAFGIW
-376 VDNTASLDKS
+376 VDNTADWKKN
-386 GGKVNISA
+386 GGQANI
-394 KTVTV
+394 TGQNV
-399 SAQGS
+399 SIYAEGG
-404 TDIRAIHVASN
+404 TDTRAIHVASN
-415 NLDQEERSQL
+415 DLDPAKRSKL
-425 TIDAD
+425 SIKAD
-430 KVIIEAQSTD
+430 NIVIEAKSTNAERN
-440 SSSKAAGISAMS
+440 SSGISAMS
-452 AGDVSIL
+452 AGDVSIE
-459 GDTFITADNAIQA
+459 GNTIINADNAIVA
-472 RGDAQVLINKDSD
+472 RGDASVVINKETQS
-485 HTTQINGDIV
+485 TTQINGDIS
-495 FTYDAETS
+495 FSYDEATS

-532 PQEKSDVKNFSMTM
+532 PQGKSDVKNFSMTM

-557 SFVNH
+557 SFVNR

-573 LKETGTFSAD
+573 LKETSTFSAD
-583 NLSMDGGVIQTSSAE
+583 NLSMDGGVIQTSSAK
-598 QKVEVQTLKLSQ
+598 QKVAVQTLKLSQ

-619 VANQDGS
+619 VVNQDGS

-635 SVEEGQGGVLNVNY
+635 SVEEGKGGALNVNY

-654 DQITEENVSDL
+654 DQITEKNASDL
-665 QAVQLAE
+665 KAVQLAE

-708 NTKLADYSSVNAMSL
+708 NTKFADYSSVNAMSL

-877 LTYGFISGDNAKA
+877 LTYGFISGDNVKA

-907 LGVRAGMNF
+907 LGVRAGLNF

-941 IKNNVTS
+941 IKNNLTS

>member
-1 MKQLNKPISHT
+1 MKSKQKYQLAR
-12 CPPENSSINY
+12 
-22 LSRTKLSLITAA
+22 LSAIATAVLMTSVFSTTNAATVKLNGTL
-34 VFATFVTS
+34 FV
-42 DALANVTIKGT
+42 
-53 VTINDQVVEVDQT
+53 NDQTQEFGEGGVIKDDVSVSASIGQITDDIRVEKGEGD
-66 TNVSLGSDGDVINIE
+66 SLYAYGAKLTVE
-81 GNENNALY
+81 
-89 VNGDNLSLDGSKINV
+89 GSKIDVEGADAAVYANRGSEV
-104 EATGGAAVST
+104 LIGSSSTDYVRLDGKGYGVRNGTDSSLVIDAKEINIGTTIADSNKNLISVFGQNNGQITIGQNARTIKIQTQTASTLTSTSNTVSGIKALYGAKITLGNSEVNDIDIKTIFSNNATGIWAEGKESAPDSSIEATAKNIFITTEAGHQASGISALHGGDISIGAEDSLISLTTISTGTQTEEALSSANGIQVYSSLDNHSSLTMIGTNITSNATGNIEAV
-114 QKNTTNVNIGSLNT
+114 G
-128 EYVNLNGYKNGVKA
+128 A
-142 ISGSIVSVDSN
+142 
-153 NQIYIGTV
+153 YIGTN
-161 DSDVSSADLSA
+161 
-172 LYSSGASIT
+172 GT
-181 VGQNAK
+181 
-187 QIFLN
+187 LN
-192 TETSAKSSTKDALG
+192 IGTKET
-206 IYAVRN
+206 
-212 GNVSVGN
+212 
-219 ENAEEVQIN
+219 
-228 VNQVS
+228 NQVL
-233 SAIGIW
+233 I
-239 SIGDNSTPSS
+239 
-249 TVEISGKKLSMVT
+249 K
-262 SSGGEAR
+262 
-269 GIAAHNGGNVQ
+269 
-280 LNGDSITLTATST
+280 
-293 GAAVRDKHSKATGI
+293 
-307 EVFSEQDGISEVTLN
+307 
-322 AQSISSTA
+322 
-330 IAEVEAIGAYT
+330 
-341 GTNSVLNI
+341 
-349 SSDKTQNISISAI
+349 AI
-362 NKQATDSSRAYGLW
+362 NIQSNPSSRAFGIW
-376 VDNTASLDKS
+376 VDNTADWKKN
-386 GGKVNISA
+386 GGQANI
-394 KTVTV
+394 TGQNV
-399 SAQGS
+399 SIYAEGG
-404 TDIRAIHVASN
+404 TDTRAIHVASN
-415 NLDQEERSQL
+415 DLDPAKRSKL
-425 TIDAD
+425 SIKAD
-430 KVIIEAQSTD
+430 NIVIEAKSTNAERN
-440 SSSKAAGISAMS
+440 SSGISAMS
-452 AGDVSIL
+452 AGDVSIE
-459 GDTFITADNAIQA
+459 GNTIINADNAIVA
-472 RGDAQVLINKDSD
+472 RGDASVVINKETQS
-485 HTTQINGDIV
+485 TTQINGDIS
-495 FTYDAETS
+495 FSYDETTS

-532 PQEKSDVKNFSMTM
+532 PQGKSDVKNFSMTM

-557 SFVNH
+557 SFVNR

-573 LKETGTFSAD
+573 LKETSTFSAD
-583 NLSMDGGVIQTSSAE
+583 NLSMDGGVIQTSSAK
-598 QKVEVQTLKLSQ
+598 QKVAVQTLKLSQ

-619 VANQDGS
+619 VVNQDGS

-635 SVEEGQGGVLNVNY
+635 SVEEGKGGALNVNY

-654 DQITEENVSDL
+654 DQITEKNASDL
-665 QAVQLAE
+665 KAVQLAE

-877 LTYGFISGDNAKA
+877 LTYGFISGDNVKA

-907 LGVRAGMNF
+907 LGVRAGLNF

-941 IKNNVTS
+941 IKNNLTS

>member
-1 MKQLNKPISHT
+1 MKSKQKYQLAR
-12 CPPENSSINY
+12 
-22 LSRTKLSLITAA
+22 LSAIATAVLMTSVFSTTNAATVKLNGTL
-34 VFATFVTS
+34 FV
-42 DALANVTIKGT
+42 
-53 VTINDQVVEVDQT
+53 NDQTQEFGEGGVIKDDVSVSASIGQITDDIRVEKGEGD
-66 TNVSLGSDGDVINIE
+66 SLYAYGAKLTVE
-81 GNENNALY
+81 
-89 VNGDNLSLDGSKINV
+89 GSKIDVEGADAAVYANRGSEV
-104 EATGGAAVST
+104 LIGSSSTDYVRLDGKGYGVRSGTDSSLVIDAKEINIGTTIADSSNKNLISVFGQNNGKITIGQNARTIKIQTQTASTLTSTSKTVSGIKALDGAKITLGNSEVNEIDIKTIFSNNATGIWAEGKKSAPDSSIEATAKNIFITTEAGHQASGISALHGGNISIGAEDSLISLTTISTGTQTEDALSSANGIQVYSSLDNHSSLTMIGTNITSNATGNIEAV
-114 QKNTTNVNIGSLNT
+114 G
-128 EYVNLNGYKNGVKA
+128 A
-142 ISGSIVSVDSN
+142 
-153 NQIYIGTV
+153 YIGTN
-161 DSDVSSADLSA
+161 
-172 LYSSGASIT
+172 GT
-181 VGQNAK
+181 
-187 QIFLN
+187 LN
-192 TETSAKSSTKDALG
+192 IGTKET
-206 IYAVRN
+206 
-212 GNVSVGN
+212 
-219 ENAEEVQIN
+219 
-228 VNQVS
+228 NQVL
-233 SAIGIW
+233 I
-239 SIGDNSTPSS
+239 
-249 TVEISGKKLSMVT
+249 K
-262 SSGGEAR
+262 
-269 GIAAHNGGNVQ
+269 
-280 LNGDSITLTATST
+280 
-293 GAAVRDKHSKATGI
+293 
-307 EVFSEQDGISEVTLN
+307 
-322 AQSISSTA
+322 
-330 IAEVEAIGAYT
+330 
-341 GTNSVLNI
+341 
-349 SSDKTQNISISAI
+349 AI
-362 NKQATDSSRAYGLW
+362 NIQSNPSSRAFGIW
-376 VDNTASLDKS
+376 VDNTADWKKN
-386 GGKVNISA
+386 GGQANI
-394 KTVTV
+394 TGQNV
-399 SAQGS
+399 SIYAEGG
-404 TDIRAIHVASN
+404 TDTRAIHVASN
-415 NLDQEERSQL
+415 DLDPAKRSKL
-425 TIDAD
+425 SIKAD
-430 KVIIEAQSTD
+430 NIVIEAKSTNAERN
-440 SSSKAAGISAMS
+440 SSGISAMS
-452 AGDVSIL
+452 AGDVSIE
-459 GDTFITADNAIQA
+459 GNTIINADNAIVA
-472 RGDAQVLINKDSD
+472 RGDASVVINKETQS
-485 HTTQINGDIV
+485 TTQINGDIS
-495 FTYDAETS
+495 FSYDEATS

-557 SFVNH
+557 SFVNR

-573 LKETGTFSAD
+573 LKETSTFSAD

-598 QKVEVQTLKLSQ
+598 QKVAVQTLKLSQ

-635 SVEEGQGGVLNVNY
+635 SVEEGQGGALNVNY

-654 DQITEENVSDL
+654 DQITEKNASDL
-665 QAVQLAE
+665 KAVQLAE

-907 LGVRAGMNF
+907 LGVRAGLNF

-941 IKNNVTS
+941 IKNNLTS

>member
-1 MKQLNKPISHT
+1 MKSKQKYQLAR
-12 CPPENSSINY
+12 
-22 LSRTKLSLITAA
+22 LSAIATAVLMTS
-34 VFATFVTS
+34 VFS
-42 DALANVTIKGT
+42 
-53 VTINDQVVEVDQT
+53 T
-66 TNVSLGSDGDVINIE
+66 TNAATVKLNGT
-81 GNENNALY
+81 LF
-89 VNGDNLSLDGSKINV
+89 VNGQTQEFGEGGVIKDDVSVSASIGQITDDIRVEKGKSDSLYAYGAKLTVEGSKIDV
-104 EATGGAAVST
+104 EGADAAVYANKGSEVLIGSSSTDYVRLDGKGYGVRNGTDSSLVVNAKEINIGTTIADSNKNLISVFGQNNGQITIGQNAQTIKIQTQTASTSTSNSSVISGIKALYGANITLGNSEVNEIDIKTIFSNNATGIWAEGKESAPDSSIEAAAKNIFITTEAGHQASGISALHGGDISIGAEDSLISLTTISTGTQTEDALSSANGIQVYSSLDNHSSLTMIGTNITSNATGNIEAV
-114 QKNTTNVNIGSLNT
+114 G
-128 EYVNLNGYKNGVKA
+128 A
-142 ISGSIVSVDSN
+142 
-153 NQIYIGTV
+153 YIGT
-161 DSDVSSADLSA
+161 
-172 LYSSGASIT
+172 
-181 VGQNAK
+181 
-187 QIFLN
+187 
-192 TETSAKSSTKDALG
+192 
-206 IYAVRN
+206 N
-212 GNVSVGN
+212 G
-219 ENAEEVQIN
+219 
-228 VNQVS
+228 
-233 SAIGIW
+233 
-239 SIGDNSTPSS
+239 
-249 TVEISGKKLSMVT
+249 
-262 SSGGEAR
+262 
-269 GIAAHNGGNVQ
+269 
-280 LNGDSITLTATST
+280 
-293 GAAVRDKHSKATGI
+293 
-307 EVFSEQDGISEVTLN
+307 TLN
-322 AQSISSTA
+322 
-330 IAEVEAIGAYT
+330 IGT
-341 GTNSVLNI
+341 KETDQVLI
-349 SSDKTQNISISAI
+349 KAI
-362 NKQATDSSRAYGLW
+362 NTQSNPSSRAFGIW
-376 VDNTASLDKS
+376 VDNTAEWKKN
-386 GGKVNISA
+386 GGQANI
-394 KTVTV
+394 TGQNV
-399 SAQGS
+399 SIYAEGG
-404 TDIRAIHVASN
+404 TDTRAIHVASN
-415 NLDQEERSQL
+415 DLDPAKRSKL
-425 TIDAD
+425 SIKAD
-430 KVIIEAQSTD
+430 NIVIEAKSTNAERN
-440 SSSKAAGISAMS
+440 SSGISAMS
-452 AGDVSIL
+452 AGDVSIE
-459 GDTFITADNAIQA
+459 GNTIINADNAIVA
-472 RGDAQVLINKDSD
+472 RGDASVVINKETQS
-485 HTTQINGDIV
+485 TTQINGDIS
-495 FTYDAETS
+495 FSYDEATS

-583 NLSMDGGVIQTSSAE
+583 NLFMDGGVIQTSSAE

-635 SVEEGQGGVLNVNY
+635 SVEAGQGGALNVNY

-856 MEGGHTFRFMQE
+856 MEGGHTFRFLQE

-941 IKNNVTS
+941 IKNNLTS

>member
-1 MKQLNKPISHT
+1 MKSKQKYQLAR
-12 CPPENSSINY
+12 
-22 LSRTKLSLITAA
+22 LSAIATAVLMTSVFSTTNAATVKLNGTL
-34 VFATFVTS
+34 FV
-42 DALANVTIKGT
+42 
-53 VTINDQVVEVDQT
+53 NDQTQEFGEGGVIKDDVSVSASIGQITDDIRVEKGEGD
-66 TNVSLGSDGDVINIE
+66 SLYAYGAKLTVE
-81 GNENNALY
+81 
-89 VNGDNLSLDGSKINV
+89 GSKIDVEGADAAVYANRGSEV
-104 EATGGAAVST
+104 LIGSSSTDYVRLDGKGYGVRSGTDSSLVIDAKEINIGTTIADSSNKNLISVFGQNNGKITIGQNARTIKIQTQTASTLTSTSKTVSGIKALDGAKITLGNSEVNEIDIKTIFSNNATGIWAEGKKSAPDSSIEATAKNIFITTEAGHQASGISALHGGNISIGAEDSLISLTTISTGTQTEDALSSANGIQVYSSLDNHSSLTMIGTNITSNATGNIEAV
-114 QKNTTNVNIGSLNT
+114 G
-128 EYVNLNGYKNGVKA
+128 A
-142 ISGSIVSVDSN
+142 
-153 NQIYIGTV
+153 YIGTN
-161 DSDVSSADLSA
+161 
-172 LYSSGASIT
+172 GT
-181 VGQNAK
+181 
-187 QIFLN
+187 LN
-192 TETSAKSSTKDALG
+192 IGTKET
-206 IYAVRN
+206 
-212 GNVSVGN
+212 
-219 ENAEEVQIN
+219 
-228 VNQVS
+228 NQVL
-233 SAIGIW
+233 I
-239 SIGDNSTPSS
+239 
-249 TVEISGKKLSMVT
+249 K
-262 SSGGEAR
+262 
-269 GIAAHNGGNVQ
+269 
-280 LNGDSITLTATST
+280 
-293 GAAVRDKHSKATGI
+293 
-307 EVFSEQDGISEVTLN
+307 
-322 AQSISSTA
+322 
-330 IAEVEAIGAYT
+330 
-341 GTNSVLNI
+341 
-349 SSDKTQNISISAI
+349 AI
-362 NKQATDSSRAYGLW
+362 NIQSNPSSRAFGIW
-376 VDNTASLDKS
+376 VDNTADWKKN
-386 GGKVNISA
+386 GGQANI
-394 KTVTV
+394 TGQNV
-399 SAQGS
+399 SIYAEGG
-404 TDIRAIHVASN
+404 TDTRAIHVASN
-415 NLDQEERSQL
+415 DLDPAKRSKL
-425 TIDAD
+425 SIKAD
-430 KVIIEAQSTD
+430 NIVIEAKSTNAERN
-440 SSSKAAGISAMS
+440 SSGISAMS
-452 AGDVSIL
+452 AGDVSIE
-459 GDTFITADNAIQA
+459 GNTIINADNAIVA
-472 RGDAQVLINKDSD
+472 RGDASVVINKETQS
-485 HTTQINGDIV
+485 TTQINGDIS
-495 FTYDAETS
+495 FSYDEATS

-557 SFVNH
+557 SFVNR

-573 LKETGTFSAD
+573 LKETSTFSAD

-598 QKVEVQTLKLSQ
+598 QKVAVQTLKLSQ
-610 NGGTLNASS
+610 NGGTLNAWS

-635 SVEEGQGGVLNVNY
+635 SVEEGQGGALNVNY

-654 DQITEENVSDL
+654 DQITEKNASDL
-665 QAVQLAE
+665 KAVQLAE

-907 LGVRAGMNF
+907 LGVRAGLNF

-941 IKNNVTS
+941 IKNNLTS

>member
-1 MKQLNKPISHT
+1 MKSRQKYQLAR
-12 CPPENSSINY
+12 
-22 LSRTKLSLITAA
+22 LSAIATAVLMTSVFSTTNAATVKLNGTL
-34 VFATFVTS
+34 FV
-42 DALANVTIKGT
+42 
-53 VTINDQVVEVDQT
+53 NDQTQEFGEGGEIKDDVSVSASIGQITDDIRVEKGKSGD
-66 TNVSLGSDGDVINIE
+66 SLYAYGAKLTVE
-81 GNENNALY
+81 
-89 VNGDNLSLDGSKINV
+89 GSKIDV
-104 EATGGAAVST
+104 EGAAAAVYANKGSEVLIGSSSTDYVRLDGKVYGVRNGTDSSLVVNAKEINIGTTIADSNKNLISVFGQNNGQITIGQNAQTIKIQTQTASTSTYNSYVISGIKALHGANITLGNSEVNDIDIKTIFSNNATGIWAEGKESAPDSSIEAAAKNIFITTEAGHQASGISALHGGDISIGAEDSLISLTTISTGTQTEDALSSANGIQVYSSLDNHSSLTMIGTNITSNATGNIEAV
-114 QKNTTNVNIGSLNT
+114 G
-128 EYVNLNGYKNGVKA
+128 A
-142 ISGSIVSVDSN
+142 
-153 NQIYIGTV
+153 YIGT
-161 DSDVSSADLSA
+161 
-172 LYSSGASIT
+172 
-181 VGQNAK
+181 
-187 QIFLN
+187 
-192 TETSAKSSTKDALG
+192 
-206 IYAVRN
+206 N
-212 GNVSVGN
+212 G
-219 ENAEEVQIN
+219 
-228 VNQVS
+228 
-233 SAIGIW
+233 
-239 SIGDNSTPSS
+239 
-249 TVEISGKKLSMVT
+249 
-262 SSGGEAR
+262 
-269 GIAAHNGGNVQ
+269 
-280 LNGDSITLTATST
+280 
-293 GAAVRDKHSKATGI
+293 
-307 EVFSEQDGISEVTLN
+307 TLN
-322 AQSISSTA
+322 
-330 IAEVEAIGAYT
+330 IGT
-341 GTNSVLNI
+341 KETDQVLI
-349 SSDKTQNISISAI
+349 KAI
-362 NKQATDSSRAYGLW
+362 NTQSNPSSRAFGIW
-376 VDNTASLDKS
+376 VDNTAEWKKN
-386 GGKVNISA
+386 GGQANI
-394 KTVTV
+394 TGQNV
-399 SAQGS
+399 SIYAEGG
-404 TDIRAIHVASN
+404 TDTRAIHVASN
-415 NLDQEERSQL
+415 DLDPAKRSKL
-425 TIDAD
+425 SIKAD
-430 KVIIEAQSTD
+430 NIVIEAKSTNAERN
-440 SSSKAAGISAMS
+440 SSGISAMS
-452 AGDVSIL
+452 AGDVSIE
-459 GDTFITADNAIQA
+459 GNTIINADNAIVA
-472 RGDAQVLINKDSD
+472 RGDASVVINKETQS
-485 HTTQINGDIV
+485 TTQINGDIS
-495 FTYDAETS
+495 FSYDEATS

-635 SVEEGQGGVLNVNY
+635 SVEEGQGGALNVNY

-856 MEGGHTFRFMQE
+856 MEGGHTFRFLQE

-941 IKNNVTS
+941 IKNNLTS

>member
-1 MKQLNKPISHT
+1 MKSKQKYQLAR
-12 CPPENSSINY
+12 
-22 LSRTKLSLITAA
+22 LSAIATAVLMTSVFSTTNAATVKLNGTL
-34 VFATFVTS
+34 FV
-42 DALANVTIKGT
+42 
-53 VTINDQVVEVDQT
+53 NDQTQEFGEGGGEIKDDVSVSASIGQSTDDIRVEKGKSD
-66 TNVSLGSDGDVINIE
+66 SLYAYGAKLTVE
-81 GNENNALY
+81 
-89 VNGDNLSLDGSKINV
+89 GSKIDV
-104 EATGGAAVST
+104 EGAAAAVYANQGSEVLIGSSSTDYVRLDGKVYGVRNGTDSSLVVNAKEINIGTTIADSNKDLISVFGQYNSQITIGQNAQTIKIQTQTASTSTYNSHVISGIKALSGANITLGNSEVNKIDIKTIFSNNATGIWAEGRESAPDSSIEAAAKNIFITTEAGHQASGISALHGGDISIGAEDSLISLTTISTGTQTEDALSSANGIQVYSSLDNHSSLTMIGTNITSNATGNIEAV
-114 QKNTTNVNIGSLNT
+114 G
-128 EYVNLNGYKNGVKA
+128 A
-142 ISGSIVSVDSN
+142 
-153 NQIYIGTV
+153 YIGT
-161 DSDVSSADLSA
+161 
-172 LYSSGASIT
+172 
-181 VGQNAK
+181 
-187 QIFLN
+187 
-192 TETSAKSSTKDALG
+192 
-206 IYAVRN
+206 N
-212 GNVSVGN
+212 G
-219 ENAEEVQIN
+219 
-228 VNQVS
+228 
-233 SAIGIW
+233 
-239 SIGDNSTPSS
+239 
-249 TVEISGKKLSMVT
+249 
-262 SSGGEAR
+262 
-269 GIAAHNGGNVQ
+269 
-280 LNGDSITLTATST
+280 
-293 GAAVRDKHSKATGI
+293 
-307 EVFSEQDGISEVTLN
+307 TLN
-322 AQSISSTA
+322 
-330 IAEVEAIGAYT
+330 IGT
-341 GTNSVLNI
+341 KETDQVLI
-349 SSDKTQNISISAI
+349 KAI
-362 NKQATDSSRAYGLW
+362 NTQSNPSSRAFGIW
-376 VDNTASLDKS
+376 VDNTAEWKKN
-386 GGKVNISA
+386 GGQANI
-394 KTVTV
+394 TGQNV
-399 SAQGS
+399 SIYAEGG
-404 TDIRAIHVASN
+404 TDTRAIHVASN
-415 NLDQEERSQL
+415 DLDPAKRSKL
-425 TIDAD
+425 SIKAD
-430 KVIIEAQSTD
+430 NIVIEAKSTNAERN
-440 SSSKAAGISAMS
+440 SSGISAMS
-452 AGDVSIL
+452 AGDVSIE
-459 GDTFITADNAIQA
+459 GNTIINADNAIVA
-472 RGDAQVLINKDSD
+472 RGDASVVINKETQS
-485 HTTQINGDIV
+485 TTQINGDIS
-495 FTYDAETS
+495 FSYDEATS

-532 PQEKSDVKNFSMTM
+532 PQEKSDVKNFSMTI

-635 SVEEGQGGVLNVNY
+635 SVEAGQGGVLNVNY

-738 DVRASES
+738 EVRASES

-805 DGKSYSLAAY
+805 DGMSYSLAAY

-856 MEGGHTFRFMQE
+856 MEGGHTFRFLQE

-941 IKNNVTS
+941 IKNNLTS

>member
-1 MKQLNKPISHT
+1 MKSKQK
-12 CPPENSSINY
+12 Y
-22 LSRTKLSLITAA
+22 QLSR
-34 VFATFVTS
+34 
-42 DALANVTIKGT
+42 
-53 VTINDQVVEVDQT
+53 
-66 TNVSLGSDGDVINIE
+66 
-81 GNENNALY
+81 
-89 VNGDNLSLDGSKINV
+89 
-104 EATGGAAVST
+104 
-114 QKNTTNVNIGSLNT
+114 
-128 EYVNLNGYKNGVKA
+128 
-142 ISGSIVSVDSN
+142 
-153 NQIYIGTV
+153 
-161 DSDVSSADLSA
+161 LSA
-172 LYSSGASIT
+172 IAMAVLMTSVFSTS
-181 VGQNAK
+181 NA
-187 QIFLN
+187 
-192 TETSAKSSTKDALG
+192 AK
-206 IYAVRN
+206 
-212 GNVSVGN
+212 
-219 ENAEEVQIN
+219 
-228 VNQVS
+228 
-233 SAIGIW
+233 
-239 SIGDNSTPSS
+239 
-249 TVEISGKKLSMVT
+249 
-262 SSGGEAR
+262 
-269 GIAAHNGGNVQ
+269 VQ
-280 LNGDSITLTATST
+280 LNGTLFVNDQTQEFGEGGVIKDDVSVSASIGQITDDIRVEKGKSDSLYAYGAKLTVEGSKIDVEGADAAVYANKGSEVLIGSSSTDYVRLDGKGYGVRNGTDSSLVIDAKEINIGTTIADSNKNLISVFGQNNSQITIGQNARTIKIQTQTASTLTSTSKT
-293 GAAVRDKHSKATGI
+293 VSGIKALYGANITVGNSKVNDIDIKTIFSNNATGI
-307 EVFSEQDGISEVTLN
+307 WAEGKESAPDSSIEAAAKNIFITTEAGHQASGISALHGGDISIGAEDSLISLTTISTGTQTEDALSSANGIQVYSSLDNHSSLTMIGTNITSNATGNIEAVGAYIGTNGTLN
-322 AQSISSTA
+322 
-330 IAEVEAIGAYT
+330 IGT
-341 GTNSVLNI
+341 KETDQVLI
-349 SSDKTQNISISAI
+349 KAI
-362 NKQATDSSRAYGLW
+362 NTQSNPSSRAFGIW
-376 VDNTASLDKS
+376 VDNTADWQKN
-386 GGKVNISA
+386 GGQANI
-394 KTVTV
+394 TGQNV
-399 SAQGS
+399 SIYAEGG
-404 TDIRAIHVASN
+404 TDTRAIHVASN
-415 NLDQEERSQL
+415 DLDPAKRSKL
-425 TIDAD
+425 SIKAD
-430 KVIIEAQSTD
+430 NIVIEAKSTNAERN
-440 SSSKAAGISAMS
+440 SSGISAMS
-452 AGDVSIL
+452 AGDVSIE
-459 GDTFITADNAIQA
+459 GNTIINADNAIVA
-472 RGDAQVLINKDSD
+472 RGDASVVINKETQS
-485 HTTQINGDIV
+485 TTQINGDIS
-495 FTYDAETS
+495 FSYDEATS

-557 SFVNH
+557 SFVNR

-573 LKETGTFSAD
+573 LKETSTFSAD

-635 SVEEGQGGVLNVNY
+635 SVEEGQGGALNVNY

-654 DQITEENVSDL
+654 DQITEKNASDL
-665 QAVQLAE
+665 KAVQLAE

-708 NTKLADYSSVNAMSL
+708 NTKLVDYSSVNAMSL

-907 LGVRAGMNF
+907 LGVRAGMIF

-921 TVYATVSYSYDFLGE
+921 SVYATVSYSYDFLGE

>member
-1 MKQLNKPISHT
+1 MKSKQKYQLARLSAIATAVLMTSVFSTTNAATVKLNGTLFVNDQTQEFGEEGEIKDDVSV
-12 CPPENSSINY
+12 SASIGQ
-22 LSRTKLSLITAA
+22 IT
-34 VFATFVTS
+34 
-42 DALANVTIKGT
+42 DAIRVEKGT
-53 VTINDQVVEVDQT
+53 GDSLYAYGAKLTVE
-66 TNVSLGSDGDVINIE
+66 
-81 GNENNALY
+81 
-89 VNGDNLSLDGSKINV
+89 GSKIDVEGADAAVYATSGSEVLIGSSSTDYVRLDGKGYGVRSGKDSSLVIDAKEINIGTTIADSSNKNLISV
-104 EATGGAAVST
+104 YGQHNGKITIGQNARTIKIQTQTASTLTSTSKTVSGIKALYGANITLGNSEVNDIDIKTIFSNNATGIWAEGRESAPDSSIEATAKKIFITTEAGHQASGISALHGGDISIGAEDSLISLTTISTGTQTEDALSSANGIQVYSSLDNHSSLTMIGTNITSNATGNIEAV
-114 QKNTTNVNIGSLNT
+114 G
-128 EYVNLNGYKNGVKA
+128 A
-142 ISGSIVSVDSN
+142 
-153 NQIYIGTV
+153 YIGTN
-161 DSDVSSADLSA
+161 
-172 LYSSGASIT
+172 GT
-181 VGQNAK
+181 
-187 QIFLN
+187 LN
-192 TETSAKSSTKDALG
+192 IGTKET
-206 IYAVRN
+206 
-212 GNVSVGN
+212 
-219 ENAEEVQIN
+219 
-228 VNQVS
+228 NQVL
-233 SAIGIW
+233 I
-239 SIGDNSTPSS
+239 
-249 TVEISGKKLSMVT
+249 K
-262 SSGGEAR
+262 
-269 GIAAHNGGNVQ
+269 
-280 LNGDSITLTATST
+280 
-293 GAAVRDKHSKATGI
+293 
-307 EVFSEQDGISEVTLN
+307 
-322 AQSISSTA
+322 
-330 IAEVEAIGAYT
+330 
-341 GTNSVLNI
+341 
-349 SSDKTQNISISAI
+349 AI
-362 NKQATDSSRAYGLW
+362 NIQSNPSSRAFGIW
-376 VDNTASLDKS
+376 VDNTADWKKN
-386 GGKVNISA
+386 GGQANI
-394 KTVTV
+394 TGQNV
-399 SAQGS
+399 SIYAEGG
-404 TDIRAIHVASN
+404 TDTRAIHVASN
-415 NLDQEERSQL
+415 DLDPAKRSKL
-425 TIDAD
+425 SIKAD
-430 KVIIEAQSTD
+430 NIVIEAKSTNAERN
-440 SSSKAAGISAMS
+440 SSGISAMS
-452 AGDVSIL
+452 AGDVSIE
-459 GDTFITADNAIQA
+459 GNTIINADNAIVA
-472 RGDAQVLINKDSD
+472 RGDASVVINKETQS
-485 HTTQINGDIV
+485 TTQINGDIS
-495 FTYDAETS
+495 FSYDEATS

-532 PQEKSDVKNFSMTM
+532 PQGKSDVKNFSMTM

-557 SFVNH
+557 SFVNR

-573 LKETGTFSAD
+573 LKETSTFSAD
-583 NLSMDGGVIQTSSAE
+583 NLSMDGGVIQTSSAK
-598 QKVEVQTLKLSQ
+598 QKVAVQTLKLSQ

-619 VANQDGS
+619 VVNQDGS

-635 SVEEGQGGVLNVNY
+635 SVEEGQGGALNVNY

-654 DQITEENVSDL
+654 DQITEKNASDL
-665 QAVQLAE
+665 KAVQLAE

-907 LGVRAGMNF
+907 LGVRAGLNF

-941 IKNNVTS
+941 IKNNLTS

>member
-1 MKQLNKPISHT
+1 MKSKQKYQLAR
-12 CPPENSSINY
+12 
-22 LSRTKLSLITAA
+22 LSAIATAVLMTSVFSTTNAATVKLNGTL
-34 VFATFVTS
+34 FV
-42 DALANVTIKGT
+42 
-53 VTINDQVVEVDQT
+53 NDQTQEFGEGGVIKDDVSVSASIGQITDDIRVEKGEGD
-66 TNVSLGSDGDVINIE
+66 SLYAYGAKLTVE
-81 GNENNALY
+81 
-89 VNGDNLSLDGSKINV
+89 GSKIDVEGADAAVYANRGSEV
-104 EATGGAAVST
+104 LIGSSSTDYVRLDGKGYGVRNGTDSSLVIDAKEINIGTTIADSNKNLISVFGQNNGQITIGQNARTIKIQTQTASTLTSTSKTVSGITALYGAKITLGNSEVNDIDIKTIFSNNATGIWAEGKEYAPDSSIEATAKNIFITTEAGHQASGISALHGGDISIGAEDSLISLTTISTGTQTEEALSSANGIQVYSSLDNHSSLTMIGTNITSNATGNIEAV
-114 QKNTTNVNIGSLNT
+114 G
-128 EYVNLNGYKNGVKA
+128 A
-142 ISGSIVSVDSN
+142 
-153 NQIYIGTV
+153 YIGTN
-161 DSDVSSADLSA
+161 
-172 LYSSGASIT
+172 GT
-181 VGQNAK
+181 
-187 QIFLN
+187 LN
-192 TETSAKSSTKDALG
+192 IGTKET
-206 IYAVRN
+206 
-212 GNVSVGN
+212 
-219 ENAEEVQIN
+219 
-228 VNQVS
+228 NQVL
-233 SAIGIW
+233 I
-239 SIGDNSTPSS
+239 
-249 TVEISGKKLSMVT
+249 K
-262 SSGGEAR
+262 
-269 GIAAHNGGNVQ
+269 
-280 LNGDSITLTATST
+280 
-293 GAAVRDKHSKATGI
+293 
-307 EVFSEQDGISEVTLN
+307 
-322 AQSISSTA
+322 
-330 IAEVEAIGAYT
+330 
-341 GTNSVLNI
+341 
-349 SSDKTQNISISAI
+349 AI
-362 NKQATDSSRAYGLW
+362 NIQSNPSSRAFGIW
-376 VDNTASLDKS
+376 VDNTADWKKN
-386 GGKVNISA
+386 GGQANI
-394 KTVTV
+394 TGQNV
-399 SAQGS
+399 SIYAEGG
-404 TDIRAIHVASN
+404 TDTRAIHVASN
-415 NLDQEERSQL
+415 DLDPAKRSKL
-425 TIDAD
+425 SIKAD
-430 KVIIEAQSTD
+430 NIVIEAKSTNAERN
-440 SSSKAAGISAMS
+440 SSGISAMS
-452 AGDVSIL
+452 AGDVSIE
-459 GDTFITADNAIQA
+459 GNTIINADNAIVA
-472 RGDAQVLINKDSD
+472 RGDASVVINKETQS
-485 HTTQINGDIV
+485 TTQINGDIS
-495 FTYDAETS
+495 FSYDEATS

-532 PQEKSDVKNFSMTM
+532 PQGKSDVKNFSMTM

-557 SFVNH
+557 SFVNR

-573 LKETGTFSAD
+573 LKETSTFSAD
-583 NLSMDGGVIQTSSAE
+583 NLSMDGGVIQTSSAK
-598 QKVEVQTLKLSQ
+598 QKVAVQTLKLSQ

-619 VANQDGS
+619 VVNQDGS

-635 SVEEGQGGVLNVNY
+635 SVEEGKGGALNVNY

-654 DQITEENVSDL
+654 DQITEKNASDL
-665 QAVQLAE
+665 KAVQLAE

-780 INPNLIVGGAFSYTD
+780 INPNLIVGGAFYYTD

-877 LTYGFISGDNAKA
+877 LTYGFISGDNVKA

-907 LGVRAGMNF
+907 LGVRAGLNF

-921 TVYATVSYSYDFLGE
+921 TVSATVSYSYDFLGE

-941 IKNNVTS
+941 IKNNLTS

>member
-1 MKQLNKPISHT
+1 MKSKQKYQLAR
-12 CPPENSSINY
+12 
-22 LSRTKLSLITAA
+22 LSAIATAVLMTS
-34 VFATFVTS
+34 VFS
-42 DALANVTIKGT
+42 
-53 VTINDQVVEVDQT
+53 T
-66 TNVSLGSDGDVINIE
+66 TN
-81 GNENNALY
+81 A
-89 VNGDNLSLDGSKINV
+89 
-104 EATGGAAVST
+104 AT
-114 QKNTTNVNIGSLNT
+114 
-128 EYVNLNGYKNGVKA
+128 VK
-142 ISGSIVSVDSN
+142 
-153 NQIYIGTV
+153 
-161 DSDVSSADLSA
+161 
-172 LYSSGASIT
+172 
-181 VGQNAK
+181 
-187 QIFLN
+187 
-192 TETSAKSSTKDALG
+192 
-206 IYAVRN
+206 
-212 GNVSVGN
+212 
-219 ENAEEVQIN
+219 
-228 VNQVS
+228 
-233 SAIGIW
+233 
-239 SIGDNSTPSS
+239 
-249 TVEISGKKLSMVT
+249 
-262 SSGGEAR
+262 
-269 GIAAHNGGNVQ
+269 VQ
-280 LNGDSITLTATST
+280 LNGTLFVNDQIQEFGEGGVITDDVSVSASIGQITDDIRVEKGKSGDSLFAYGAKLTVEGSKIDVEGAAAAVYANKGSEVLIGSSSTDYVRLDGKVYGVRNGTDSSLVVNAKEINIGTTISDSNKNLISVFGQNNGQITIGQNAQTIKIQTQTASTSTSNSSVISGIKALSGANITLGNSEVNEIDIKTIFSNN
-293 GAAVRDKHSKATGI
+293 ATGI
-307 EVFSEQDGISEVTLN
+307 WAEGKESAPDSSIEAAAKNIFITTEAGHQASGISALHGGDISIGAEDSLISLTTISTGTQTEDALSSANGIQVYSSLDNHSSLTMIGTNITSNATGNIEAVGAYIGTNGTLN
-322 AQSISSTA
+322 
-330 IAEVEAIGAYT
+330 IGT
-341 GTNSVLNI
+341 KETDQVLI
-349 SSDKTQNISISAI
+349 KAI
-362 NKQATDSSRAYGLW
+362 NTQSNPSSRAFGIW
-376 VDNTASLDKS
+376 VDNTAEWKKN
-386 GGKVNISA
+386 GGQANI
-394 KTVTV
+394 TGQNV
-399 SAQGS
+399 SIYAEGG
-404 TDIRAIHVASN
+404 TDTRAIHVASN
-415 NLDQEERSQL
+415 DLDPAKRSKL
-425 TIDAD
+425 SIKAD
-430 KVIIEAQSTD
+430 NIVIEAKSTNAERN
-440 SSSKAAGISAMS
+440 SSGISAMS
-452 AGDVSIL
+452 AGDVSIE
-459 GDTFITADNAIQA
+459 GNTIINADNAIVA
-472 RGDAQVLINKDSD
+472 RGDASVVINKETQS
-485 HTTQINGDIV
+485 TTQINGDIS
-495 FTYDAETS
+495 FSYDEATS

-610 NGGTLNASS
+610 NGGTFNASS

-635 SVEEGQGGVLNVNY
+635 SVEEGQGGALNVNY
-649 SGINS
+649 FGINS

-856 MEGGHTFRFMQE
+856 MEGGHTFRFLQE

-941 IKNNVTS
+941 IKNNLTS

>member
-1 MKQLNKPISHT
+1 MKSKQKYQLAR
-12 CPPENSSINY
+12 
-22 LSRTKLSLITAA
+22 LSAIATAVLMTSVFSTTNAATVKLNGTL
-34 VFATFVTS
+34 FV
-42 DALANVTIKGT
+42 
-53 VTINDQVVEVDQT
+53 NDQTQEFGEGGVIKDDVSVSASIGQITDDIRVEKGEGD
-66 TNVSLGSDGDVINIE
+66 SLYAYGAKLTVE
-81 GNENNALY
+81 
-89 VNGDNLSLDGSKINV
+89 GSKIDVEGADAAVYANRGSEV
-104 EATGGAAVST
+104 LIGSSSTDYVRLDGKGYGVRNGTDSSLVIDAKEINIGTTIADSNKNLISVFGQNNGQITIGQNARTIKIQTQTASTLTSTSKTVSGIKALYGAKITLGNSEVNDIDIKTIFSNNATGIWAEGKESAPDSSIEATAKNIFITTEAGHQASGISALHGGDISIGAEDSLISLTTISTGTQTEEALSSANGIQVYSSLDNHSSLTMIGTNITSNATGNIEAV
-114 QKNTTNVNIGSLNT
+114 G
-128 EYVNLNGYKNGVKA
+128 A
-142 ISGSIVSVDSN
+142 
-153 NQIYIGTV
+153 YIGTN
-161 DSDVSSADLSA
+161 
-172 LYSSGASIT
+172 GT
-181 VGQNAK
+181 
-187 QIFLN
+187 LN
-192 TETSAKSSTKDALG
+192 IGTKET
-206 IYAVRN
+206 
-212 GNVSVGN
+212 
-219 ENAEEVQIN
+219 
-228 VNQVS
+228 NQVL
-233 SAIGIW
+233 I
-239 SIGDNSTPSS
+239 
-249 TVEISGKKLSMVT
+249 K
-262 SSGGEAR
+262 
-269 GIAAHNGGNVQ
+269 
-280 LNGDSITLTATST
+280 
-293 GAAVRDKHSKATGI
+293 
-307 EVFSEQDGISEVTLN
+307 
-322 AQSISSTA
+322 
-330 IAEVEAIGAYT
+330 
-341 GTNSVLNI
+341 
-349 SSDKTQNISISAI
+349 AI
-362 NKQATDSSRAYGLW
+362 NIQSNPSSRAFGIW
-376 VDNTASLDKS
+376 VDNTADWKKN
-386 GGKVNISA
+386 GGQANI
-394 KTVTV
+394 TGQNV
-399 SAQGS
+399 SIYAEGG
-404 TDIRAIHVASN
+404 TDTRAIHVASN
-415 NLDQEERSQL
+415 DLDPAKRSKL
-425 TIDAD
+425 SIKAD
-430 KVIIEAQSTD
+430 NIVIEAKSTNAERN
-440 SSSKAAGISAMS
+440 SSGISAMS
-452 AGDVSIL
+452 AGDVSIE
-459 GDTFITADNAIQA
+459 GNTIINADNAIVA
-472 RGDAQVLINKDSD
+472 RGDASVVINKETQS
-485 HTTQINGDIV
+485 TTQINGDIS
-495 FTYDAETS
+495 FSYDEATS

-532 PQEKSDVKNFSMTM
+532 PQGKSDVKNFSMTM
-546 TQGGTWKVTGD
+546 TQGGTWKVTRD
-557 SFVNH
+557 SFVNR

-573 LKETGTFSAD
+573 LKETSTFSAD
-583 NLSMDGGVIQTSSAE
+583 NLSMDGGVIQTSSAK
-598 QKVEVQTLKLSQ
+598 QKVAVQTLKLSQ

-619 VANQDGS
+619 VVNQDGS

-635 SVEEGQGGVLNVNY
+635 SVEEGKGGALNVNY

-654 DQITEENVSDL
+654 DQITEKNASDL
-665 QAVQLAE
+665 KAVQLAE

-877 LTYGFISGDNAKA
+877 LTYGFISGDNVKA

-907 LGVRAGMNF
+907 LGVRAGLNF

-941 IKNNVTS
+941 IKNNLTS

>member
-1 MKQLNKPISHT
+1 MKSKQKYQLAR
-12 CPPENSSINY
+12 
-22 LSRTKLSLITAA
+22 LSAIATAVLMTSVFSTTNAATVKLNGTL
-34 VFATFVTS
+34 FV
-42 DALANVTIKGT
+42 
-53 VTINDQVVEVDQT
+53 NDQTQEFGEGGEIKDDVSVSASIGQITDDIRVEKGKSD
-66 TNVSLGSDGDVINIE
+66 SLYAYGAKLTVE
-81 GNENNALY
+81 
-89 VNGDNLSLDGSKINV
+89 GSKIDV
-104 EATGGAAVST
+104 EGAAAAVYANKGSEVLIGSSSTDYVRLDGKVYGVRNGTDSSLVVNAKEINIGITIADLNKDLTSVFGQNNGQITIGQNAQTIKIQTQTASTSTYNSYVISGIKALHGANITLGNSEVNDIDIKTIFSNNATGIWAEGKESAPDSSIEAAAKNIFITTEAGHQASGISALHGGDISIGAEDSLISLTTISTGTQTEDALSSANGIQVYSSLDNHSSLTMIGTNITSNATGNIEAV
-114 QKNTTNVNIGSLNT
+114 G
-128 EYVNLNGYKNGVKA
+128 A
-142 ISGSIVSVDSN
+142 
-153 NQIYIGTV
+153 YIGT
-161 DSDVSSADLSA
+161 
-172 LYSSGASIT
+172 
-181 VGQNAK
+181 
-187 QIFLN
+187 
-192 TETSAKSSTKDALG
+192 
-206 IYAVRN
+206 N
-212 GNVSVGN
+212 G
-219 ENAEEVQIN
+219 
-228 VNQVS
+228 
-233 SAIGIW
+233 
-239 SIGDNSTPSS
+239 
-249 TVEISGKKLSMVT
+249 
-262 SSGGEAR
+262 
-269 GIAAHNGGNVQ
+269 
-280 LNGDSITLTATST
+280 
-293 GAAVRDKHSKATGI
+293 
-307 EVFSEQDGISEVTLN
+307 TLN
-322 AQSISSTA
+322 
-330 IAEVEAIGAYT
+330 IGT
-341 GTNSVLNI
+341 KETDQVLI
-349 SSDKTQNISISAI
+349 KAI
-362 NKQATDSSRAYGLW
+362 NTQSNPSSRAFGIW
-376 VDNTASLDKS
+376 VDNTAEWKKN
-386 GGKVNISA
+386 GGQANI
-394 KTVTV
+394 TGQNV
-399 SAQGS
+399 SIYAEGG
-404 TDIRAIHVASN
+404 TDTRAIHVASN
-415 NLDQEERSQL
+415 DLDPAKRSKL
-425 TIDAD
+425 SIKAD
-430 KVIIEAQSTD
+430 NIVIEAKSTNAERN
-440 SSSKAAGISAMS
+440 SSGISAMS
-452 AGDVSIL
+452 AGDVSIE
-459 GDTFITADNAIQA
+459 GNTIINADNAIVA
-472 RGDAQVLINKDSD
+472 RGDASVVINKETQS
-485 HTTQINGDIV
+485 TTQINGDIS
-495 FTYDAETS
+495 FSYDEATS

-626 ISTATLSVG
+626 ISTATLAVG
-635 SVEEGQGGVLNVNY
+635 SVEEGQGGALNVNY

-738 DVRASES
+738 DLRASES

-856 MEGGHTFRFMQE
+856 MEGGHTFRFLQE